1 MIKIFNATDTDFK
14 TAGNIIINPL
24 YCHEIKKKSLNG
36 WYIEVEIPIKYKEY
50 IEADKLC
57 VVKTKSKLKPQAFR
71 INDSITYTNRKIK
84 FTAEHVM
91 FDSRRYVLLD
101 VRPTNLN
108 GQNGLK
114 YVNERT
120 DKTSPFSIDSNVEN
134 VSTAYFIR
142 KTLLE
147 SWQVFEERW
156 GGVFEADNWDISFK
170 QSIGKDNG
178 ETIVYGKNMQG
189 FEIFEDWSNV
199 CTKILPVGYD
209 GLLLPEIY
217 LESETQYEISYTK
230 IVDFQTDLEAEEQTE
245 TNLLLEL
252 RNNAIKY
259 LEENCVPKV
268 SYTVNSNVNN
278 DLEIGDTIKVLHPF
292 VNIFTEVL
300 EYEYDLIS
308 EKVKSL
314 TFGNYTRDVKTKF
327 NNIKNTIETIK
338 QTVSKQEI
346 TIKEQTNLINSL
358 NKNGYVYIDDNEIL
372 ILDKLPKEQAKN
384 VWRFG
389 LGGIGFSSKGYE
401 GPFETAITMDGQ
413 INAKFITTG
422 TMAVARIEGLANFIT
437 ETSSSITKIEL
448 EQGRITSK
456 VSSVEQ
462 SVENITKIEGTAEG
476 KNIYIDDASAEPLI
490 DIMLEGESRQIMRSG
505 KNYFDASQ
513 IPSSTN
519 IVVSDNGKTITMPIA
534 TSGVGYTFT
543 TKKLSELCPKLKV
556 GDIATLRFSRNL
568 GNTYNNF
575 IYLNKVS
582 SVWGMNASKTITQ
595 EMLDSHVAL
604 YANRYVDGET
614 GQCILTDFSIMLSSE
629 TDTSWEPYGASHSP
643 DYRSE
648 IENLEGENICPSL
661 NTTRTINGVTFTKNK
676 DGSITM
682 NGTATAEVSYPINVN
697 TTTNTRTVLLKANSK
712 YRMLSSYE
720 SGKYTT
726 QVFYLKNNVMTY
738 SSSLIETVEETKV
751 GMYIRVYKDAVL
763 ENITIY
769 PQITKGEE
777 YKPYVPYNS
786 LEFKDEGKN
795 LARVANGKE
804 KIEVRIPIIKVED
817 DTIKIN
823 GTCETKVSGESTI
836 KFSGNNIRLAN
847 YIHYMPLDED
857 DIILKPGEYKLK
869 IFNVT
874 GKISAQNQVRFG
886 VKYQK
891 KGESQVK
898 GFVFSD
904 GLASNNEYSFTLREE
919 SQIGI
924 VLNCTVQ
931 SSPITFTNVS
941 FKCVLYRAAETMPEF
956 EPYKQQTEYFPLSE
970 GQKLMEGSYLADDGI
985 HHVRK
990 QVVLTGTENWNL
1002 YLNKTKTFRLSI
1014 SPWSYSGVCTHYQGI
1029 ISSSF
1034 DVKTGIYLSS
1044 SAMVIISDPRFS
1056 TVEEFKTYLAEQYSA
1071 GTPVTF
1077 EYIMMT
1083 NNSKIVEKIVPYTED
1098 QKEAWEKLRHFTL
1111 FRGINNIT
1119 STANA
1124 KITYVRDN
1132 GLSDTYETKRN
1143 VKENHYTKSETD
1155 SQISQTADSIK
1166 ESVKEI
1172 NEQTQEKLA
1181 TLELANQSLEFST
1194 KRTGGNNLIRNSAMI
1209 NGNNFWL
1216 AHAKYPYQESDIPP
1230 DNPTEGTYWYC
1241 TANSGSYIENQMYVY
1256 NSGWKESELSR
1267 KSLLSAQNYF
1277 AYTTSNEYWANG
1289 KNANENTLS
1298 GRVIKLDG
1306 RQDYTVSH
1314 IFNITEPITLN
1325 QNENKMAISYFIKN
1339 SIVQGNVCVGL
1350 MFLNEADFTE
1360 VEKPYS
1366 LYEPGIILT
1375 PDDLKDLT
1383 KIEQIIEIPKKS
1395 DFIPVVVSNTAPTDT
1410 TKNWL
1415 DTTIYLVKKY
1425 NSQTSQ
1431 WEILDT
1437 KMSLYNESSREVWTY
1452 RYFYGFYYQTPII
1465 YDTAEIKSCY
1475 VALTFYPAFAVYTG
1489 NVEPTPYKG
1498 LYWNNKTTNLVK
1510 RAKYNDTTF
1519 AEWETLDIPSSLL
1532 PTGAS
1537 LGVEL
1542 FDYIVPIKGFVEIAD
1557 LKLEYNTMCT
1567 QWTQFPGEVYG
1578 KNYKMDEKGFWI
1590 QANQNTMFIDEDEI
1604 LATYEGINIFQI
1616 NKDLAYFYK
1625 IQATESIEIGN
1636 YFLKTQQINSKNMLL
1651 LY

>member
-134 VSTAYFIR
+134 VNTAYFIR

-252 RNNAIKY
+252 RNNASKY

-278 DLEIGDTIKVLHPF
+278 ELEIGDTIKVLHPF

-314 TFGNYTRDVKTKF
+314 TFGNYKRDVKTKF

-490 DIMLEGESRQIMRSG
+490 DIMLEGESQ
-505 KNYFDASQ
+505 Q
-513 IPSSTN
+513 
-519 IVVSDNGKTITMPIA
+519 
-534 TSGVGYTFT
+534 
-543 TKKLSELCPKLKV
+543 
-556 GDIATLRFSRNL
+556 
-568 GNTYNNF
+568 
-575 IYLNKVS
+575 
-582 SVWGMNASKTITQ
+582 
-595 EMLDSHVAL
+595 
-604 YANRYVDGET
+604 
-614 GQCILTDFSIMLSSE
+614 
-629 TDTSWEPYGASHSP
+629 GASPSP
-643 DYRSE
+643 DNLSK
-648 IENLEGENICPSL
+648 IENLEG
-661 NTTRTINGVTFTKNK
+661 KNK
-676 DGSITM
+676 VKEINWKQMPSIST
-682 NGTATAEVSYPINVN
+682 GATITNVN
-697 TTTNTRTVLLKANSK
+697 GYGTDYIDVDNTKQYIFSYLGTSGSRYIVYYDKDKNFLGYDTEIQINNFAKWNETGYVRLRVDCPQGSVTAFQLEEGTVAT
-712 YRMLSSYE
+712 
-720 SGKYTT
+720 G
-726 QVFYLKNNVMTY
+726 
-738 SSSLIETVEETKV
+738 
-751 GMYIRVYKDAVL
+751 
-763 ENITIY
+763 
-769 PQITKGEE
+769 
-777 YKPYVPYNS
+777 YVPYNS
-786 LEFKDEGKN
+786 LEIKDVGKN
-795 LARVANGKE
+795 LYAGNE
-804 KIEVRIPIIKVED
+804 I
-817 DTIKIN
+817 TIN
-823 GTCETKVSGESTI
+823 GTYSSNTSVNLGSRYLSEGTYTISLTNSLPNNCYIYLGASGSIATA
-836 KFSGNNIRLAN
+836 IRDKA
-847 YIHYMPLDED
+847 
-857 DIILKPGEYKLK
+857 
-869 IFNVT
+869 T
-874 GKISAQNQVRFG
+874 
-886 VKYQK
+886 
-891 KGESQVK
+891 
-898 GFVFSD
+898 
-904 GLASNNEYSFTLREE
+904 FTLTEE
-919 SQIGI
+919 QNVPTRLI
-924 VLNCTVQ
+924 VKAGKYSN
-931 SSPITFTNVS
+931 FTTKIMIEKGKV
-941 FKCVLYRAAETMPEF
+941 VTDY
-956 EPYKQQTEYFPLSE
+956 EPHQQQTEYFPLSE
-970 GQKLMEGSYLADDGI
+970 KQKLYKSSYLASNGI
-985 HHVRK
+985 HHKRK
-990 QVVLTGTENWNL
+990 QYIFTGNEAFVLGSRQFKNCACFYINNQNIINKQNNYITEEMCSHFVYDGLAYTEYRDVECITSNAHIPYRL
-1002 YLNKTKTFRLSI
+1002 IVFQILKTRLTSI
-1014 SPWSYSGVCTHYQGI
+1014 
-1029 ISSSF
+1029 
-1034 DVKTGIYLSS
+1034 DVAGFQAYLS
-1044 SAMVIISDPRFS
+1044 
-1056 TVEEFKTYLAEQYSA
+1056 EQYA
-1071 GTPVTF
+1071 NGTPV
-1077 EYIMMT
+1077 
-1083 NNSKIVEKIVPYTED
+1083 IVEYELAEEEIIPYTET

-1111 FRGINNIT
+1111 FKGINNIT

-1132 GLSDTYETKRN
+1132 GLSDTYATKRN
-1143 VKENHYTKSETD
+1143 VKENYYTKSETD

-1166 ESVKEI
+1166 ESVKAI

-1181 TLELANQSLEFST
+1181 TLELANQSLEFAT

-1209 NGNNFWL
+1209 NDNNFWL
-1216 AHAKYPYQESDIPP
+1216 AHAKYPYQESDTPP
-1230 DNPTEGTYWYC
+1230 DNPTEGAYWYC

-1256 NSGWKESELSR
+1256 NSGWQVSELSR

-1277 AYTTSNEYWANG
+1277 AYTNSSQYWANG
-1289 KNANENTLS
+1289 KNANENTVS

-1325 QNENKMAISYFIKN
+1325 QNENKIAISYFIKN
-1339 SIVQGNVCVGL
+1339 SIVQGNACVGL
-1350 MFLNEADFTE
+1350 MFLNEADFTYT
-1360 VEKPYS
+1360 EKPFS
-1366 LYEPGIILT
+1366 LYEPGIMLT

-1395 DFIPVVVSNTAPTDT
+1395 DFIPVVVSNTAPADT

-1415 DTTIYLVKKY
+1415 DTTIYLPKKY
-1425 NSQTSQ
+1425 NSQTSA

-1489 NVEPTPYKG
+1489 NTEPTPYKG

-1519 AEWETLDIPSSLL
+1519 VEWETLDIPSSLL

-1604 LATYEGINIFQI
+1604 LATYKGINIFQI

-1625 IQATESIEIGN
+1625 IQATESIEVGN

>member
-1 MIKIFNATDTDFK
+1 MKKFDTQYVDSNTYPIRLDTCLENLCSQVGLTLGNKNFPNNSYMLKGNPFTNKETRKTVLSNLVQLAGGFAEIDVEDGKLYVRNLDVSGEAVETIDGNNYDEFKPNNVFGPVNSVRIQMNSGVDGEETIKEAEGVTDENRCQITIADNYYLTSAEEREAVINGIFNA
-14 TAGNIIINPL
+14 
-24 YCHEIKKKSLNG
+24 LNG
-36 WYIEVEIPIKYKEY
+36 LTYLPIELSYYGYPWLKLGDKIKVKDKNDKEY
-50 IEADKLC
+50 I
-57 VVKTKSKLKPQAFR
+57 
-71 INDSITYTNRKIK
+71 TYVM
-84 FTAEHVM
+84 EH
-91 FDSRRYVLLD
+91 
-101 VRPTNLN
+101 T
-108 GQNGLK
+108 LK
-114 YVNERT
+114 YNGSYSGIIKAIALTKTQQAYKEVLSLKDWRRNTELAV
-120 DKTSPFSIDSNVEN
+120 DKINGKM
-134 VSTAYFIR
+134 TAVI
-142 KTLLE
+142 
-147 SWQVFEERW
+147 
-156 GGVFEADNWDISFK
+156 
-170 QSIGKDNG
+170 
-178 ETIVYGKNMQG
+178 
-189 FEIFEDWSNV
+189 
-199 CTKILPVGYD
+199 
-209 GLLLPEIY
+209 
-217 LESETQYEISYTK
+217 
-230 IVDFQTDLEAEEQTE
+230 EEQSE
-245 TNLLLEL
+245 Q
-252 RNNAIKY
+252 
-259 LEENCVPKV
+259 
-268 SYTVNSNVNN
+268 
-278 DLEIGDTIKVLHPF
+278 
-292 VNIFTEVL
+292 
-300 EYEYDLIS
+300 S
-308 EKVKSL
+308 EKL
-314 TFGNYTRDVKTKF
+314 TKVEQDV
-327 NNIKNTIETIK
+327 
-338 QTVSKQEI
+338 
-346 TIKEQTNLINSL
+346 
-358 NKNGYVYIDDNEIL
+358 NG
-372 ILDKLPKEQAKN
+372 
-384 VWRFG
+384 
-389 LGGIGFSSKGYE
+389 
-401 GPFETAITMDGQ
+401 
-413 INAKFITTG
+413 
-422 TMAVARIEGLANFIT
+422 
-437 ETSSSITKIEL
+437 
-448 EQGRITSK
+448 ITSK

-534 TSGVGYTFT
+534 TSGVGYTST

-556 GDIATLRFSRNL
+556 GDTATLRFNRNL
-568 GNTYNNF
+568 GTTKNMF
-575 IYLNKVS
+575 IYLNLVKLT
-582 SVWGMNASKTITQ
+582 WGINNPKAITQ
-595 EMLDSHVAL
+595 EMLDSNVAL
-604 YANRYVDGET
+604 YANRYNDGET

-629 TDTSWEPYGASHSP
+629 TDTSWEQYGASPSP
-643 DYRSE
+643 VYPSK

-682 NGTATAEVSYPINVN
+682 NGTATAKTTYPINVN

-726 QVFYLKNNVMTY
+726 QVFYLKNNAITY
-738 SSSLIETVEETKV
+738 TSSLIETVEETKA
-751 GMYIRVYKDAVL
+751 GMYIRVYKNAVL
-763 ENITIY
+763 ENVTIY

-786 LEFKDEGKN
+786 LGFLDIGEN
-795 LARVANGKE
+795 LIKAREYSATVNNVERSITNGLVKL
-804 KIEVRIPIIKVED
+804 
-817 DTIKIN
+817 N
-823 GTCETKVSGESTI
+823 GTLVEAAAGSNA
-836 KFSGNNIRLAN
+836 FSIIGNWTAN
-847 YIHYMPLDED
+847 YSAYDTSI
-857 DIILKPGEYKLK
+857 EYIKLK
-869 IFNVT
+869 AGTYTLSIHNVKGSCTEGSLALVAGNTNPKKTKAKIQLKNETSKTFTLEEESICRISVEYNVGCTFNNFEFNVMLNK
-874 GKISAQNQVRFG
+874 GSQAPYIP
-886 VKYQK
+886 YQ
-891 KGESQVK
+891 EQ
-898 GFVFSD
+898 
-904 GLASNNEYSFTLREE
+904 A
-919 SQIGI
+919 
-924 VLNCTVQ
+924 
-931 SSPITFTNVS
+931 
-941 FKCVLYRAAETMPEF
+941 
-956 EPYKQQTEYFPLSE
+956 EYFPLSK

-1002 YLNKTKTFRLSI
+1002 YLNQTKTFMLSI

-1029 ISSSF
+1029 ISSFF
-1034 DVKTGIYLSS
+1034 DVKAGIYLSS

-1077 EYIMMT
+1077 EYIMIT
-1083 NNSKIVEKIVPYTED
+1083 NNSKIVKKIVPYTDD

-1155 SQISQTADSIK
+1155 SQISQTADLIK
-1166 ESVKEI
+1166 ESVKSI

-1181 TLELANQSLEFST
+1181 TLELANQSLGFAT
-1194 KRTGGNNLIRNSAMI
+1194 KRTGGNNLVRNSAMI
-1209 NGNNFWL
+1209 NDNNFWL

-1230 DNPTEGTYWYC
+1230 DNPAEGTYWYC

-1277 AYTTSNEYWANG
+1277 AYTTSSEYWANG

-1325 QNENKMAISYFIKN
+1325 QNENELAISYFIKN

-1415 DTTIYLVKKY
+1415 DTTIYLPKKY

-1510 RAKYNDTTF
+1510 RAKYNNTTF
-1519 AEWETLDIPSSLL
+1519 VEWETLDIPSSLL
-1532 PTGAS
+1532 PTGTS

-1557 LKLEYNTMCT
+1557 LKLEYNTICT

-1604 LATYEGINIFQI
+1604 LATYKGINIFQI

>member
-230 IVDFQTDLEAEEQTE
+230 IIDFQTDLEAEEQTE

-252 RNNAIKY
+252 RNNASKY

-462 SVENITKIEGTAEG
+462 SVESITKIEGTAEG

-490 DIMLEGESRQIMRSG
+490 DIMLEGESQ
-505 KNYFDASQ
+505 Q
-513 IPSSTN
+513 
-519 IVVSDNGKTITMPIA
+519 
-534 TSGVGYTFT
+534 
-543 TKKLSELCPKLKV
+543 
-556 GDIATLRFSRNL
+556 
-568 GNTYNNF
+568 
-575 IYLNKVS
+575 
-582 SVWGMNASKTITQ
+582 
-595 EMLDSHVAL
+595 
-604 YANRYVDGET
+604 
-614 GQCILTDFSIMLSSE
+614 
-629 TDTSWEPYGASHSP
+629 GASPSP
-643 DYRSE
+643 DNLSK
-648 IENLEGENICPSL
+648 IENLEG
-661 NTTRTINGVTFTKNK
+661 KNK
-676 DGSITM
+676 VKEINWKQMPSIST
-682 NGTATAEVSYPINVN
+682 GATITNVN
-697 TTTNTRTVLLKANSK
+697 GYGTDYIDVDNTKQYIFSYLGTSGSRYIVYYDKDKNFLGYDTEIQINNFAKWNETGYVRLRVDCPQGSVTAFQLEEGTVAT
-712 YRMLSSYE
+712 
-720 SGKYTT
+720 G
-726 QVFYLKNNVMTY
+726 
-738 SSSLIETVEETKV
+738 
-751 GMYIRVYKDAVL
+751 
-763 ENITIY
+763 
-769 PQITKGEE
+769 
-777 YKPYVPYNS
+777 YVPYNS
-786 LEFKDEGKN
+786 LEIKDVGKN
-795 LARVANGKE
+795 LYAGNE
-804 KIEVRIPIIKVED
+804 I
-817 DTIKIN
+817 TIN
-823 GTCETKVSGESTI
+823 GTYSSNTSVNLGSRYLSEGTYTI
-836 KFSGNNIRLAN
+836 SLTNSLPNNSYIYLGANGSIATAIRNKA
-847 YIHYMPLDED
+847 
-857 DIILKPGEYKLK
+857 
-869 IFNVT
+869 T
-874 GKISAQNQVRFG
+874 
-886 VKYQK
+886 
-891 KGESQVK
+891 
-898 GFVFSD
+898 
-904 GLASNNEYSFTLREE
+904 FTLTEE
-919 SQIGI
+919 QNVPMRLVVKAGTYS
-924 VLNCTVQ
+924 N
-931 SSPITFTNVS
+931 FTTKIMIEKGMV
-941 FKCVLYRAAETMPEF
+941 VTDY
-956 EPYKQQTEYFPLSE
+956 EPHQQQTEYFPLSE
-970 GQKLMEGSYLADDGI
+970 GQKLYKNSYLVDDGI
-985 HHVRK
+985 HHSRK
-990 QVVLTGTENWNL
+990 QVVLDGTETGWYTLANQTGTNTSYFCIPKSDMKKASTLICDKFINRNVWNTDEEGIQSIIDNL
-1002 YLNKTKTFRLSI
+1002 IRLRINTSR
-1014 SPWSYSGVCTHYQGI
+1014 
-1029 ISSSF
+1029 
-1034 DVKTGIYLSS
+1034 
-1044 SAMVIISDPRFS
+1044 AS
-1056 TVEEFKTYLAEQYSA
+1056 TVAELKTWLSNNPIRVEYELAE
-1071 GTPVTF
+1071 
-1077 EYIMMT
+1077 E
-1083 NNSKIVEKIVPYTED
+1083 EIVPYTED

-1132 GLSDTYETKRN
+1132 GLNNTYETKRN
-1143 VKENHYTKSETD
+1143 VKENYYTKSETD

-1166 ESVKEI
+1166 ESVKAI

-1181 TLELANQSLEFST
+1181 TLELANQSLEFAT

-1209 NGNNFWL
+1209 NDNNFWL
-1216 AHAKYPYQESDIPP
+1216 AHAKYPYQESDTPP
-1230 DNPTEGTYWYC
+1230 DSPTEGAYWYC

-1256 NSGWKESELSR
+1256 NSGWQVSELSR

-1325 QNENKMAISYFIKN
+1325 QNENKMAISHFIKN

-1510 RAKYNDTTF
+1510 RAKYDGTTF
-1519 AEWETLDIPSSLL
+1519 VEWETLDIPSSLL

-1604 LATYEGINIFQI
+1604 LATYKGINIFQI

-1625 IQATESIEIGN
+1625 IQATESIEVGN

>member
-134 VSTAYFIR
+134 VNTAYFIR

-252 RNNAIKY
+252 RNNASKY

-338 QTVSKQEI
+338 QIVSKQEI

-422 TMAVARIEGLANFIT
+422 IMAVARIEGLANFIT

-462 SVENITKIEGTAEG
+462 SVESITKIEGTAEG

-490 DIMLEGESRQIMRSG
+490 DIMLEGESQ
-505 KNYFDASQ
+505 Q
-513 IPSSTN
+513 
-519 IVVSDNGKTITMPIA
+519 
-534 TSGVGYTFT
+534 
-543 TKKLSELCPKLKV
+543 
-556 GDIATLRFSRNL
+556 
-568 GNTYNNF
+568 
-575 IYLNKVS
+575 
-582 SVWGMNASKTITQ
+582 
-595 EMLDSHVAL
+595 
-604 YANRYVDGET
+604 
-614 GQCILTDFSIMLSSE
+614 
-629 TDTSWEPYGASHSP
+629 GASPSP
-643 DYRSE
+643 DNLSK
-648 IENLEGENICPSL
+648 IENLEG
-661 NTTRTINGVTFTKNK
+661 KNK
-676 DGSITM
+676 VKEINWKQMPSIST
-682 NGTATAEVSYPINVN
+682 GATITNVN
-697 TTTNTRTVLLKANSK
+697 GYGTDYIDVDNTKQYIFSYLGTSGSRYIVYYDKDKNFLGYDTEIQINNFAKWNETGYVRLRVDCPQGSVTAFQLEEGTVAT
-712 YRMLSSYE
+712 
-720 SGKYTT
+720 G
-726 QVFYLKNNVMTY
+726 
-738 SSSLIETVEETKV
+738 
-751 GMYIRVYKDAVL
+751 
-763 ENITIY
+763 
-769 PQITKGEE
+769 
-777 YKPYVPYNS
+777 YVPYNS
-786 LEFKDEGKN
+786 LEIKDVGKN
-795 LARVANGKE
+795 LYAGNE
-804 KIEVRIPIIKVED
+804 I
-817 DTIKIN
+817 TIN
-823 GTCETKVSGESTI
+823 GTYSSNTSVNLGSRYLSEGTYTI
-836 KFSGNNIRLAN
+836 SLTNSLPNNSYIYLGANGSIATAIRNKA
-847 YIHYMPLDED
+847 
-857 DIILKPGEYKLK
+857 
-869 IFNVT
+869 T
-874 GKISAQNQVRFG
+874 
-886 VKYQK
+886 
-891 KGESQVK
+891 
-898 GFVFSD
+898 
-904 GLASNNEYSFTLREE
+904 FTLTEE
-919 SQIGI
+919 QNVPMRLVVKAGTYS
-924 VLNCTVQ
+924 N
-931 SSPITFTNVS
+931 FTTKIMIEKGMV
-941 FKCVLYRAAETMPEF
+941 VTDY
-956 EPYKQQTEYFPLSE
+956 EPHQQQTEYFPLSE
-970 GQKLMEGSYLADDGI
+970 GQKLYKNSYLVDDGI
-985 HHVRK
+985 HHSRK
-990 QVVLTGTENWNL
+990 QVVLDGTETGWYTLANQTGTNTSYFCIPKSDMKKASTLICDKFINRNVWNTDEEGIQSIIDNL
-1002 YLNKTKTFRLSI
+1002 IRLRINTSR
-1014 SPWSYSGVCTHYQGI
+1014 
-1029 ISSSF
+1029 
-1034 DVKTGIYLSS
+1034 
-1044 SAMVIISDPRFS
+1044 AS
-1056 TVEEFKTYLAEQYSA
+1056 TVAELKTWLSNNPIRVEYELAE
-1071 GTPVTF
+1071 
-1077 EYIMMT
+1077 E
-1083 NNSKIVEKIVPYTED
+1083 EIVPYTED

-1132 GLSDTYETKRN
+1132 GLNNTYETKRN

-1166 ESVKEI
+1166 ESVKAI

-1181 TLELANQSLEFST
+1181 TLELANQSLEFAT
-1194 KRTGGNNLIRNSAMI
+1194 KRVGGNNLIRNSAMI
-1209 NGNNFWL
+1209 NDNNFWL
-1216 AHAKYPYQESDIPP
+1216 AHAKYPYQESDTPP
-1230 DNPTEGTYWYC
+1230 DSPTEGAYWYC

-1256 NSGWKESELSR
+1256 NSGWQVSELSR

-1325 QNENKMAISYFIKN
+1325 QNENKMAISHFIKN

-1519 AEWETLDIPSSLL
+1519 VEWETLDIPSSLL

-1604 LATYEGINIFQI
+1604 LATYKGINIFQI

-1625 IQATESIEIGN
+1625 IQATESIEVGN

>member
-1 MIKIFNATDTDFK
+1 MKKFDTQYVDSNTYPIRLDTCLENLCSQVGLTLGNKNFPNNSYMLKGNPFTNKETRKTVLSNLVQLAGGFAEIDVEDGKLYVRNLDVSGEAVETIDGNNYDEFKPNNVFGPVNSVRIQMNSGVDGEETIKEAEGVTDENRCQITIADNYYLTSAEEREAVINGIFNA
-14 TAGNIIINPL
+14 
-24 YCHEIKKKSLNG
+24 LNG
-36 WYIEVEIPIKYKEY
+36 LTYLPIELSYYGYPWLKLGDKIKVKDKNDKEY
-50 IEADKLC
+50 I
-57 VVKTKSKLKPQAFR
+57 
-71 INDSITYTNRKIK
+71 TYVM
-84 FTAEHVM
+84 EH
-91 FDSRRYVLLD
+91 
-101 VRPTNLN
+101 T
-108 GQNGLK
+108 LK
-114 YVNERT
+114 YNGSYSGIIKAIALTKTQQAYKEVLSLKDWRRNTELAV
-120 DKTSPFSIDSNVEN
+120 DKINGKM
-134 VSTAYFIR
+134 TAVI
-142 KTLLE
+142 
-147 SWQVFEERW
+147 
-156 GGVFEADNWDISFK
+156 
-170 QSIGKDNG
+170 
-178 ETIVYGKNMQG
+178 
-189 FEIFEDWSNV
+189 
-199 CTKILPVGYD
+199 
-209 GLLLPEIY
+209 
-217 LESETQYEISYTK
+217 
-230 IVDFQTDLEAEEQTE
+230 EEQSE
-245 TNLLLEL
+245 Q
-252 RNNAIKY
+252 
-259 LEENCVPKV
+259 
-268 SYTVNSNVNN
+268 
-278 DLEIGDTIKVLHPF
+278 
-292 VNIFTEVL
+292 
-300 EYEYDLIS
+300 S
-308 EKVKSL
+308 EKL
-314 TFGNYTRDVKTKF
+314 TKVEQDV
-327 NNIKNTIETIK
+327 
-338 QTVSKQEI
+338 
-346 TIKEQTNLINSL
+346 
-358 NKNGYVYIDDNEIL
+358 NG
-372 ILDKLPKEQAKN
+372 
-384 VWRFG
+384 
-389 LGGIGFSSKGYE
+389 
-401 GPFETAITMDGQ
+401 
-413 INAKFITTG
+413 
-422 TMAVARIEGLANFIT
+422 
-437 ETSSSITKIEL
+437 
-448 EQGRITSK
+448 ITSK

-490 DIMLEGESRQIMRSG
+490 DIMLEGESQ
-505 KNYFDASQ
+505 Q
-513 IPSSTN
+513 
-519 IVVSDNGKTITMPIA
+519 
-534 TSGVGYTFT
+534 
-543 TKKLSELCPKLKV
+543 
-556 GDIATLRFSRNL
+556 
-568 GNTYNNF
+568 
-575 IYLNKVS
+575 
-582 SVWGMNASKTITQ
+582 
-595 EMLDSHVAL
+595 
-604 YANRYVDGET
+604 
-614 GQCILTDFSIMLSSE
+614 
-629 TDTSWEPYGASHSP
+629 GASPSP
-643 DYRSE
+643 DNLSE

-682 NGTATAEVSYPINVN
+682 NGTATAETTYPINVN

-726 QVFYLKNNVMTY
+726 QVFYLKNNATTY
-738 SSSLIETVEETKV
+738 SSSLIETVEETKA

-763 ENITIY
+763 DNVTIY

-786 LEFKDEGKN
+786 LEFKDVGSNVLELSKGTVT
-795 LARVANGKE
+795 LNGVTLTSDGE
-804 KIEVRIPIIKVED
+804 
-817 DTIKIN
+817 TITIN
-823 GTCETKVSGESTI
+823 GTVSGNYPAVKLTNGLKAATSLETLV
-836 KFSGNNIRLAN
+836 NN
-847 YIHYMPLDED
+847 YISERVAQLED
-857 DIILKPGEYKLK
+857 IKDCTIQSIISGGSSTFTPYIGSYNKTVRELWYGIGTPAKTIQTSSTSLIAIYLGGKGSTYNNYKIK
-869 IFNVT
+869 
-874 GKISAQNQVRFG
+874 
-886 VKYQK
+886 
-891 KGESQVK
+891 
-898 GFVFSD
+898 
-904 GLASNNEYSFTLREE
+904 
-919 SQIGI
+919 IGI
-924 VLNCTVQ
+924 NKGTVA
-931 SSPITFTNVS
+931 
-941 FKCVLYRAAETMPEF
+941 KAY
-956 EPYKQQTEYFPLSE
+956 EPYKQQTECFPLSE
-970 GQKLMEGSYLADDGI
+970 GQKLMEGSYLADDGT
-985 HHVRK
+985 HHKRK
-990 QVVLTGTENWNL
+990 QVVLDGTETGWYTLANQTGTN
-1002 YLNKTKTFRLSI
+1002 T
-1014 SPWSYSGVCTHYQGI
+1014 SYFCI
-1029 ISSSF
+1029 P
-1034 DVKTGIYLSS
+1034 
-1044 SAMVIISDPRFS
+1044 ISDMKKASTLICDKFINRAVWNTDEEGIQSIIDNYIRLRINTSRAS
-1056 TVEEFKTYLAEQYSA
+1056 TVAELKTWLSNNPITVEYELAE
-1071 GTPVTF
+1071 
-1077 EYIMMT
+1077 E
-1083 NNSKIVEKIVPYTED
+1083 EIVPYTET
-1098 QKEAWEKLRHFTL
+1098 QQEAWEKLRHFTL

-1166 ESVKEI
+1166 ESVKAI

-1181 TLELANQSLEFST
+1181 TLELANQSLEFAT

-1209 NGNNFWL
+1209 NDNNFWL
-1216 AHAKYPYQESDIPP
+1216 AHAKYPYQESDTPP
-1230 DNPTEGTYWYC
+1230 DNPTEGAYWYC

-1256 NSGWKESELSR
+1256 NSSGWQVSELSR

-1289 KNANENTLS
+1289 RNANENTLS

-1519 AEWETLDIPSSLL
+1519 VEWETLDIPSSLL

-1604 LATYEGINIFQI
+1604 LATYKGINIFQI

>member
-1 MIKIFNATDTDFK
+1 MYDNTVSARTYLSYIAEQAGGIAVIGRDGKLYIKTIGESSVTLPLKLFK
-14 TAGNIIINPL
+14 TFKWGEKFKITRVRYDDGTQLFEKGDTTGNTVYISQDNMYIVDQDQINNIYNTLKGLEFYSFEGESIIDPALDTGDI
-24 YCHEIKKKSLNG
+24 
-36 WYIEVEIPIKYKEY
+36 
-50 IEADKLC
+50 
-57 VVKTKSKLKPQAFR
+57 VV
-71 INDSITYTNRKIK
+71 
-84 FTAEHVM
+84 
-91 FDSRRYVLLD
+91 
-101 VRPTNLN
+101 
-108 GQNGLK
+108 
-114 YVNERT
+114 
-120 DKTSPFSIDSNVEN
+120 ID
-134 VSTAYFIR
+134 
-142 KTLLE
+142 
-147 SWQVFEERW
+147 
-156 GGVFEADNWDISFK
+156 
-170 QSIGKDNG
+170 
-178 ETIVYGKNMQG
+178 GKNVIYQGSMQFSG
-189 FEIFEDWSNV
+189 RWIANIESKIQCKAKEETTTRTPSQRTINRRVESNINQIDG
-199 CTKILPVGYD
+199 KITQLT
-209 GLLLPEIY
+209 E
-217 LESETQYEISYTK
+217 ET
-230 IVDFQTDLEAEEQTE
+230 TE
-245 TNLLLEL
+245 
-252 RNNAIKY
+252 
-259 LEENCVPKV
+259 
-268 SYTVNSNVNN
+268 
-278 DLEIGDTIKVLHPF
+278 
-292 VNIFTEVL
+292 
-300 EYEYDLIS
+300 
-308 EKVKSL
+308 
-314 TFGNYTRDVKTKF
+314 
-327 NNIKNTIETIK
+327 NTQK
-338 QTVSKQEI
+338 
-346 TIKEQTNLINSL
+346 
-358 NKNGYVYIDDNEIL
+358 
-372 ILDKLPKEQAKN
+372 
-384 VWRFG
+384 
-389 LGGIGFSSKGYE
+389 
-401 GPFETAITMDGQ
+401 
-413 INAKFITTG
+413 
-422 TMAVARIEGLANFIT
+422 
-437 ETSSSITKIEL
+437 ITKV
-448 EQGRITSK
+448 EQDVNGITSK

-462 SVENITKIEGTAEG
+462 SVESITKIEGTAEG

-490 DIMLEGESRQIMRSG
+490 DIMLEGESQQETRSG
-505 KNYFDASQ
+505 KNHFDASQ

-534 TSGVGYTFT
+534 TSGVGYIST

-568 GNTYNNF
+568 SNTYNNF
-575 IYLNKVS
+575 IYLS
-582 SVWGMNASKTITQ
+582 GISLIWGMNASKTITQ
-595 EMLDSHVAL
+595 EMLDNYVAL
-604 YANRYVDGET
+604 YANRYDDGET

-629 TDTSWEPYGASHSP
+629 TDTSWEPYGASPSP
-643 DYRSE
+643 DYRSP
-648 IENLEGENICPSL
+648 IENIEGNIE
-661 NTTRTINGVTFTKNK
+661 I
-676 DGSITM
+676 
-682 NGTATAEVSYPINVN
+682 
-697 TTTNTRTVLLKANSK
+697 
-712 YRMLSSYE
+712 
-720 SGKYTT
+720 
-726 QVFYLKNNVMTY
+726 
-738 SSSLIETVEETKV
+738 
-751 GMYIRVYKDAVL
+751 
-763 ENITIY
+763 
-769 PQITKGEE
+769 
-777 YKPYVPYNS
+777 
-786 LEFKDEGKN
+786 KDEGKN
-795 LARVANGKE
+795 LYARNG
-804 KIEVRIPIIKVED
+804 I
-817 DTIKIN
+817 TIN
-823 GTCETKVSGESTI
+823 GTYSSNTSVNLGSRYLSEGTYTI
-836 KFSGNNIRLAN
+836 SLTNSLPNNCYIYLGAN
-847 YIHYMPLDED
+847 GSITYNIKD
-857 DIILKPGEYKLK
+857 KA
-869 IFNVT
+869 T
-874 GKISAQNQVRFG
+874 
-886 VKYQK
+886 
-891 KGESQVK
+891 
-898 GFVFSD
+898 
-904 GLASNNEYSFTLREE
+904 FTLTKEQNVPMRLVVKAGTY
-919 SQIGI
+919 S
-924 VLNCTVQ
+924 N
-931 SSPITFTNVS
+931 FTTKIMIEKGMV
-941 FKCVLYRAAETMPEF
+941 VTDY
-956 EPYKQQTEYFPLSE
+956 EPHQQQTEYFPLSE
-970 GQKLMEGSYLADDGI
+970 GQKLYKNSYLVDDGI
-985 HHVRK
+985 HHSRK
-990 QVVLTGTENWNL
+990 QVVLDGTETGWYTLANQTGTNTSYFCIPKSDMKKASTLICDKFINRNVWNTDEEGIQSIIDNL
-1002 YLNKTKTFRLSI
+1002 IRLRINTSR
-1014 SPWSYSGVCTHYQGI
+1014 
-1029 ISSSF
+1029 
-1034 DVKTGIYLSS
+1034 
-1044 SAMVIISDPRFS
+1044 AS
-1056 TVEEFKTYLAEQYSA
+1056 TVAELKTWLSNNPIRVEYELAE
-1071 GTPVTF
+1071 
-1077 EYIMMT
+1077 E
-1083 NNSKIVEKIVPYTED
+1083 EIVPYIED

-1143 VKENHYTKSETD
+1143 VKENHYTKIETD

-1166 ESVKEI
+1166 ESVKAI

-1181 TLELANQSLEFST
+1181 TLELANQSLEFAT

-1209 NGNNFWL
+1209 NNNNFWL
-1216 AHAKYPYQESDIPP
+1216 AHAKYPYQESDTPP
-1230 DNPTEGTYWYC
+1230 DNPTEGAYWYC

-1256 NSGWKESELSR
+1256 NSGWQVSELSR

-1425 NSQTSQ
+1425 NSQTSA

-1519 AEWETLDIPSSLL
+1519 VEWETLDIPSSLL

-1578 KNYKMDEKGFWI
+1578 KNYKMNEKGFWI

-1604 LATYEGINIFQI
+1604 LATYKGINIFQI

>member
-245 TNLLLEL
+245 INLLLEL
-252 RNNAIKY
+252 RNNASKY

-490 DIMLEGESRQIMRSG
+490 DIMLEGESQQVTRSG
-505 KNYFDASQ
+505 KNHFDSSQ

-519 IVVSDNGKTITMPIA
+519 IVVSDNGKTITMPIV
-534 TSGVGYTFT
+534 TSGVGYIST

-556 GDIATLRFSRNL
+556 GDIATLRFNRNL

-575 IYLNKVS
+575 IYLS
-582 SVWGMNASKTITQ
+582 EISLIWGINASKTITQ
-595 EMLDSHVAL
+595 EMLDNYVAL
-604 YANRYVDGET
+604 YANRYNDGET

-629 TDTSWEPYGASHSP
+629 TDTSWEPYGASPSP
-643 DYRSE
+643 DYRSP
-648 IENLEGENICPSL
+648 IENIEGNIE
-661 NTTRTINGVTFTKNK
+661 I
-676 DGSITM
+676 
-682 NGTATAEVSYPINVN
+682 
-697 TTTNTRTVLLKANSK
+697 
-712 YRMLSSYE
+712 
-720 SGKYTT
+720 
-726 QVFYLKNNVMTY
+726 
-738 SSSLIETVEETKV
+738 
-751 GMYIRVYKDAVL
+751 
-763 ENITIY
+763 
-769 PQITKGEE
+769 
-777 YKPYVPYNS
+777 
-786 LEFKDEGKN
+786 KDEGKN
-795 LARVANGKE
+795 LYAGNG
-804 KIEVRIPIIKVED
+804 I
-817 DTIKIN
+817 TIN
-823 GTCETKVSGESTI
+823 GTYSSNTSVNLGSRYLSEGTYTISLVNSLPNNCYIYLGANGSIAYAIKDEATFTLTKEQNVP
-836 KFSGNNIRLAN
+836 IRLIVKAGTYSN
-847 YIHYMPLDED
+847 FTT
-857 DIILKPGEYKLK
+857 K
-869 IFNVT
+869 IMIEKGMVVT
-874 GKISAQNQVRFG
+874 D
-886 VKYQK
+886 Y
-891 KGESQVK
+891 
-898 GFVFSD
+898 
-904 GLASNNEYSFTLREE
+904 
-919 SQIGI
+919 
-924 VLNCTVQ
+924 
-931 SSPITFTNVS
+931 
-941 FKCVLYRAAETMPEF
+941 
-956 EPYKQQTEYFPLSE
+956 EPYKSQTEYFPLSE
-970 GQKLMEGSYLADDGI
+970 GQKLYKNSYLVGDGI
-985 HHVRK
+985 HHSRK
-990 QVVLTGTENWNL
+990 QVVLDGTETGWSTLANQTGTNTSYFCIPKSDMKKASTLICDKFINRATWNTDEEAIQSIIDN
-1002 YLNKTKTFRLSI
+1002 YIRLRINTSR
-1014 SPWSYSGVCTHYQGI
+1014 
-1029 ISSSF
+1029 
-1034 DVKTGIYLSS
+1034 
-1044 SAMVIISDPRFS
+1044 AS
-1056 TVEEFKTYLAEQYSA
+1056 TVAELKTWLANNPIRVEYELAE
-1071 GTPVTF
+1071 
-1077 EYIMMT
+1077 E
-1083 NNSKIVEKIVPYTED
+1083 EIVPYTED

-1111 FRGINNIT
+1111 FKGINNIT

-1143 VKENHYTKSETD
+1143 VKENYYTKSETD

-1181 TLELANQSLEFST
+1181 TLELANQSLEFAT

-1209 NGNNFWL
+1209 NDNNFWL
-1216 AHAKYPYQESDIPP
+1216 AHAKYPYQESDTPP
-1230 DNPTEGTYWYC
+1230 DNPTEGAYWYC

-1256 NSGWKESELSR
+1256 NSGWQVSELSR

-1415 DTTIYLVKKY
+1415 DSTIYLPKKY

-1519 AEWETLDIPSSLL
+1519 VEWETLDIPSSLL

-1604 LATYEGINIFQI
+1604 LATYKGINIFQI

-1625 IQATESIEIGN
+1625 IQATESIEVGN

>member
-24 YCHEIKKKSLNG
+24 HCHEIKKKSLNG

-178 ETIVYGKNMQG
+178 ETIVYGKNMQR

-245 TNLLLEL
+245 TNLLVEL
-252 RNNAIKY
+252 RNNASKY
-259 LEENCVPKV
+259 LKENCVPKV

-278 DLEIGDTIKVLHPF
+278 ELEIGDTIKVLHPF

-346 TIKEQTNLINSL
+346 TIKKQTNLINSL

-490 DIMLEGESRQIMRSG
+490 DIMLEGESQQTTRSG
-505 KNYFDASQ
+505 KNHFDASQ

-519 IVVSDNGKTITMPIA
+519 IVVSDNGKTITMPIV
-534 TSGVGYTFT
+534 TSGVGYIST

-556 GDIATLRFSRNL
+556 GDIATLRFNRNL

-575 IYLNKVS
+575 IYLS
-582 SVWGMNASKTITQ
+582 GISLIWEMNASKKITQ
-595 EMLDSHVAL
+595 EMLDNYVAL
-604 YANRYVDGET
+604 YANRYNDGET

-629 TDTSWEPYGASHSP
+629 TDTSWEPYGASPSP
-643 DYRSE
+643 DYRSP
-648 IENLEGENICPSL
+648 IENIEGNIE
-661 NTTRTINGVTFTKNK
+661 I
-676 DGSITM
+676 
-682 NGTATAEVSYPINVN
+682 
-697 TTTNTRTVLLKANSK
+697 
-712 YRMLSSYE
+712 
-720 SGKYTT
+720 
-726 QVFYLKNNVMTY
+726 
-738 SSSLIETVEETKV
+738 
-751 GMYIRVYKDAVL
+751 
-763 ENITIY
+763 
-769 PQITKGEE
+769 
-777 YKPYVPYNS
+777 
-786 LEFKDEGKN
+786 KDEGKN
-795 LARVANGKE
+795 LYAGNG
-804 KIEVRIPIIKVED
+804 I
-817 DTIKIN
+817 TIN
-823 GTCETKVSGESTI
+823 GTYSSNTSVNLGSRYLSEGTYTI
-836 KFSGNNIRLAN
+836 SLVNSLPNNCYIYLGSHGSIAPAIRNKA
-847 YIHYMPLDED
+847 
-857 DIILKPGEYKLK
+857 
-869 IFNVT
+869 T
-874 GKISAQNQVRFG
+874 
-886 VKYQK
+886 
-891 KGESQVK
+891 
-898 GFVFSD
+898 
-904 GLASNNEYSFTLREE
+904 FTLTEE
-919 SQIGI
+919 QNVPMRLVVKAGTYS
-924 VLNCTVQ
+924 N
-931 SSPITFTNVS
+931 FTTKIMIEKGMV
-941 FKCVLYRAAETMPEF
+941 VTDY
-956 EPYKQQTEYFPLSE
+956 EPHQQQTEYFPLSE
-970 GQKLMEGSYLADDGI
+970 GQKLYKNSYLVDDGI
-985 HHVRK
+985 HHSRK
-990 QVVLTGTENWNL
+990 QVVLDGTETGWYTLANQTGTNTSYFCIPKSDMKKASTLICDKFINRNVWNTDEEGIQSIIDN
-1002 YLNKTKTFRLSI
+1002 YIRLRINTSR
-1014 SPWSYSGVCTHYQGI
+1014 
-1029 ISSSF
+1029 
-1034 DVKTGIYLSS
+1034 
-1044 SAMVIISDPRFS
+1044 AS
-1056 TVEEFKTYLAEQYSA
+1056 TVAELKTWLSNNPIRVEYELAE
-1071 GTPVTF
+1071 
-1077 EYIMMT
+1077 E
-1083 NNSKIVEKIVPYTED
+1083 EIVPYTED

-1143 VKENHYTKSETD
+1143 VKENYYTKSETD

-1181 TLELANQSLEFST
+1181 TLELANQSLEFAT
-1194 KRTGGNNLIRNSAMI
+1194 KRVGGNNLIRNSAMI
-1209 NGNNFWL
+1209 NDNNFWL
-1216 AHAKYPYQESDIPP
+1216 AHAKYPYIESSIPP
-1230 DNPTEGTYWYC
+1230 DPVDGMYWYC
-1241 TANSGSYIENQMYVY
+1241 TENNGAHQANQMYLY
-1256 NSGWKESELSR
+1256 TNNEWQESAIS
-1267 KSLLSAQNYF
+1267 KKALLSTQNYM
-1277 AYTTSNEYWANG
+1277 ANTTSNEYWADG
-1289 KNANENTLS
+1289 TSANESTLS
-1298 GRVIKLDG
+1298 GRVIKLNG
-1306 RQDYTVSH
+1306 KEDYTVSH
-1314 IFNITEPITLN
+1314 IYNITEPIILN
-1325 QNENKMAISYFIKN
+1325 KNEDKTAISYFVKN
-1339 SIVQGNVCVGL
+1339 NIIQGSVGIGL
-1350 MFLNEADFTE
+1350 MFLDFTDLTTI
-1360 VEKPYS
+1360 EKPYS
-1366 LYEPGIILT
+1366 IYEPGILLT

-1383 KIEQIIEIPKKS
+1383 KIESIINIPKKS

-1410 TKNWL
+1410 TKTWL
-1415 DTTIYLVKKY
+1415 DASIYLPKVY
-1425 NSQTSQ
+1425 NADTSQ
-1431 WEILDT
+1431 WELLDT
-1437 KMSLYNESSREVWTY
+1437 RMSLYNEETREIWTY
-1452 RYFYGFYYQTPII
+1452 RYFYGFYYQTPVN
-1465 YDTAEIKSCY
+1465 YDSLEIKSCY
-1475 VALTFYPAFAVYTG
+1475 VALTYYPAFAVYTG
-1489 NVEPTPYKG
+1489 NVEPTPHKG

-1510 RAKYNDTTF
+1510 RAKYNNTNF
-1519 AEWETLDIPSSLL
+1519 VEWETLDIPSSML
-1532 PTGAS
+1532 PSGAS
-1537 LGVEL
+1537 LGVPM
-1542 FDYIVPIKGFVEIAD
+1542 FDYIVPIKGFFEIAD
-1557 LKLEYNTMCT
+1557 LKLEYNAICT
-1567 QWTQFPGEVYG
+1567 KWTQFPGEVYS

-1590 QANQNTMFIDEDEI
+1590 QSQQNTMYIDEDEI
-1604 LATYEGINIFQI
+1604 LATYKGINIFQI

-1625 IQATESIEIGN
+1625 VKAKESVQIGD
-1636 YFLKTQQINSKNMLL
+1636 YFLKEQQINNKNMLL
-1651 LY
+1651 FY

>member
-1 MIKIFNATDTDFK
+1 MYDNTVSARTYLSYIAEQAGGIAVIGRDGKLYIKTIGESSVTLPLKLFK
-14 TAGNIIINPL
+14 TFKWGEKFKITRVRYDDGIQLFEKGDTTGNTVYISQDNMYIVDQDQINNIYNTLKGLEFYSFEGESIIDPALDTGDI
-24 YCHEIKKKSLNG
+24 
-36 WYIEVEIPIKYKEY
+36 
-50 IEADKLC
+50 
-57 VVKTKSKLKPQAFR
+57 VV
-71 INDSITYTNRKIK
+71 
-84 FTAEHVM
+84 
-91 FDSRRYVLLD
+91 
-101 VRPTNLN
+101 
-108 GQNGLK
+108 
-114 YVNERT
+114 
-120 DKTSPFSIDSNVEN
+120 ID
-134 VSTAYFIR
+134 
-142 KTLLE
+142 
-147 SWQVFEERW
+147 
-156 GGVFEADNWDISFK
+156 
-170 QSIGKDNG
+170 
-178 ETIVYGKNMQG
+178 GKNVIYQGSMQFSG
-189 FEIFEDWSNV
+189 RWIANIESKIQCKAKEETTTRTPSQRTINRRVESNINQIDG
-199 CTKILPVGYD
+199 KITQLT
-209 GLLLPEIY
+209 E
-217 LESETQYEISYTK
+217 ET
-230 IVDFQTDLEAEEQTE
+230 TE
-245 TNLLLEL
+245 
-252 RNNAIKY
+252 
-259 LEENCVPKV
+259 
-268 SYTVNSNVNN
+268 
-278 DLEIGDTIKVLHPF
+278 
-292 VNIFTEVL
+292 
-300 EYEYDLIS
+300 
-308 EKVKSL
+308 
-314 TFGNYTRDVKTKF
+314 
-327 NNIKNTIETIK
+327 NTQK
-338 QTVSKQEI
+338 
-346 TIKEQTNLINSL
+346 
-358 NKNGYVYIDDNEIL
+358 
-372 ILDKLPKEQAKN
+372 
-384 VWRFG
+384 
-389 LGGIGFSSKGYE
+389 
-401 GPFETAITMDGQ
+401 
-413 INAKFITTG
+413 
-422 TMAVARIEGLANFIT
+422 
-437 ETSSSITKIEL
+437 ITKV
-448 EQGRITSK
+448 EQDVNGITSK

-462 SVENITKIEGTAEG
+462 SVESITKIEGTAEG

-490 DIMLEGESRQIMRSG
+490 DIMLEGESQQATRSG
-505 KNYFDASQ
+505 KNLL
-513 IPSSTN
+513 
-519 IVVSDNGKTITMPIA
+519 DNTA
-534 TSGVGYTFT
+534 TTKISNGITFT
-543 TKKLSELCPKLKV
+543 VNSDGTVLVDGTNDTSANSSLVINRYDLSPGTYILNGCPS
-556 GDIATLRFSRNL
+556 GGAS
-568 GNTYNNF
+568 NTYRLA
-575 IYLNKVS
+575 I
-582 SVWGMNASKTITQ
+582 Q
-595 EMLDSHVAL
+595 
-604 YANRYVDGET
+604 ET
-614 GQCILTDFSIMLSSE
+614 GSYSVLGSIDIGNGSGEFTIDTTTSVQIAIFIQKGLTINNLLFKPMLRE
-629 TDTSWEPYGASHSP
+629 ATIADDTYEQYGASPST
-643 DYRSE
+643 DYLSK

-682 NGTATAEVSYPINVN
+682 NGTATAEVNYQINVN

-726 QVFYLKNNVMTY
+726 QVFYLKNNVTTY
-738 SSSLIETVEETKV
+738 SSSLIETVEETKA
-751 GMYIRVYKDAVL
+751 GMYIRVYKNAVL
-763 ENITIY
+763 ENVTIY

-786 LEFKDEGKN
+786 LGFLDIGEN
-795 LARVANGKE
+795 LIKAREYSATVNNVERSITNGLVKL
-804 KIEVRIPIIKVED
+804 
-817 DTIKIN
+817 N
-823 GTCETKVSGESTI
+823 GTMGEAAAGSNA
-836 KFSGNNIRLAN
+836 FSIIGNWTAN
-847 YIHYMPLDED
+847 YSAYDTSI
-857 DIILKPGEYKLK
+857 EYIKLK
-869 IFNVT
+869 AGTYTLSIHNVKGSCTEGSLALVAGNTNPKKTKAKIQLKNETSKTFTLEEESICRISVEYNVGCTFNNFEFNVMLNK
-874 GKISAQNQVRFG
+874 GSQAPYIP
-886 VKYQK
+886 YQ
-891 KGESQVK
+891 EQ
-898 GFVFSD
+898 
-904 GLASNNEYSFTLREE
+904 A
-919 SQIGI
+919 
-924 VLNCTVQ
+924 
-931 SSPITFTNVS
+931 
-941 FKCVLYRAAETMPEF
+941 
-956 EPYKQQTEYFPLSE
+956 EYFPLSE
-970 GQKLMEGSYLADDGI
+970 GQKLYKGSYLADDGT
-985 HHVRK
+985 HHKRK
-990 QVVLTGTENWNL
+990 QIVLDGSDNRAWYMDTQSETSTDYFYTRTVGITTENINSVICSHLKKGSRSRQGFWATTVFCITM
-1002 YLNKTKTFRLSI
+1002 NKTVI
-1014 SPWSYSGVCTHYQGI
+1014 GI
-1029 ISSSF
+1029 ISS
-1034 DVKTGIYLSS
+1034 DTKAQRITK
-1044 SAMVIISDPRFS
+1044 
-1056 TVEEFKTYLAEQYSA
+1056 FKTWLATQYA
-1071 GTPVTF
+1071 NGTPV
-1077 EYIMMT
+1077 
-1083 NNSKIVEKIVPYTED
+1083 IVEYEPAEEEIVPYTED

-1143 VKENHYTKSETD
+1143 VKENHYTKIETD

-1166 ESVKEI
+1166 ESVKAI

-1181 TLELANQSLEFST
+1181 TLELANQSLKFAT
-1194 KRTGGNNLIRNSAMI
+1194 KRVGGNNLIRNSAMI
-1209 NGNNFWL
+1209 NDNNFWL
-1216 AHAKYPYQESDIPP
+1216 AHAKYPYQESDTPL
-1230 DNPTEGTYWYC
+1230 DNPTEGAYWYC

-1256 NSGWKESELSR
+1256 NSSGWQVSELSR

-1415 DTTIYLVKKY
+1415 DTTIYLPKKY

-1519 AEWETLDIPSSLL
+1519 VEWEILDIPSSLL

-1604 LATYEGINIFQI
+1604 LATYKGINIFQI

>member
-1 MIKIFNATDTDFK
+1 MYDNTVSPRTYLSYIAEQAGGIAVIGRDGKLYIKTIGESSVTLPLKLFK
-14 TAGNIIINPL
+14 TFKWGEKFKITRVRYDDGIQLFEKGDTTGNTVYISQDNMYIVDQDQINNIYNTLKGLEFYSFEGESIIDPALDTGDI
-24 YCHEIKKKSLNG
+24 
-36 WYIEVEIPIKYKEY
+36 
-50 IEADKLC
+50 
-57 VVKTKSKLKPQAFR
+57 VV
-71 INDSITYTNRKIK
+71 
-84 FTAEHVM
+84 
-91 FDSRRYVLLD
+91 
-101 VRPTNLN
+101 
-108 GQNGLK
+108 
-114 YVNERT
+114 
-120 DKTSPFSIDSNVEN
+120 ID
-134 VSTAYFIR
+134 
-142 KTLLE
+142 
-147 SWQVFEERW
+147 
-156 GGVFEADNWDISFK
+156 
-170 QSIGKDNG
+170 
-178 ETIVYGKNMQG
+178 GKNVIYQGSMQFSG
-189 FEIFEDWSNV
+189 RWIANIESKIQCKAKEETTTRTPSQRTINRRVESNINQIDG
-199 CTKILPVGYD
+199 KITQLT
-209 GLLLPEIY
+209 E
-217 LESETQYEISYTK
+217 ET
-230 IVDFQTDLEAEEQTE
+230 TE
-245 TNLLLEL
+245 
-252 RNNAIKY
+252 
-259 LEENCVPKV
+259 
-268 SYTVNSNVNN
+268 
-278 DLEIGDTIKVLHPF
+278 
-292 VNIFTEVL
+292 
-300 EYEYDLIS
+300 
-308 EKVKSL
+308 
-314 TFGNYTRDVKTKF
+314 
-327 NNIKNTIETIK
+327 NTQK
-338 QTVSKQEI
+338 
-346 TIKEQTNLINSL
+346 
-358 NKNGYVYIDDNEIL
+358 
-372 ILDKLPKEQAKN
+372 
-384 VWRFG
+384 
-389 LGGIGFSSKGYE
+389 
-401 GPFETAITMDGQ
+401 
-413 INAKFITTG
+413 
-422 TMAVARIEGLANFIT
+422 
-437 ETSSSITKIEL
+437 ITKV
-448 EQGRITSK
+448 EQDVNGITSK

-462 SVENITKIEGTAEG
+462 SVESITKIEGTAEG

-490 DIMLEGESRQIMRSG
+490 DIMLEGESQQATRSG
-505 KNYFDASQ
+505 KNLL
-513 IPSSTN
+513 
-519 IVVSDNGKTITMPIA
+519 DNTA
-534 TSGVGYTFT
+534 TTKISNGITFT
-543 TKKLSELCPKLKV
+543 VNSDGTVLVDGTNDTSANSSLVINRYDLSPGTYILNGCPS
-556 GDIATLRFSRNL
+556 GGAS
-568 GNTYNNF
+568 NTYRLA
-575 IYLNKVS
+575 I
-582 SVWGMNASKTITQ
+582 Q
-595 EMLDSHVAL
+595 
-604 YANRYVDGET
+604 ET
-614 GQCILTDFSIMLSSE
+614 GSYSILGSIDIGNGSREFTIDTTTSVQIAIFIQKGLTINNLLFKPMLRE
-629 TDTSWEPYGASHSP
+629 ATIADDTYEQYGASPSP
-643 DYRSE
+643 DYRSK

-682 NGTATAEVSYPINVN
+682 NGTATAKTTYPINVN
-697 TTTNTRTVLLKANSK
+697 TTTTTRTVLLKANSK

-751 GMYIRVYKDAVL
+751 GMYITVYKDAVL
-763 ENITIY
+763 ENVTIY

-786 LEFKDEGKN
+786 LGFLDIGEN
-795 LARVANGKE
+795 LIKAREYSATVNNVERSITNGLVKL
-804 KIEVRIPIIKVED
+804 
-817 DTIKIN
+817 N
-823 GTCETKVSGESTI
+823 GTMGEAAAGSNA
-836 KFSGNNIRLAN
+836 FSIIGNWTAN
-847 YIHYMPLDED
+847 YSAYDTSI
-857 DIILKPGEYKLK
+857 EYIKLK
-869 IFNVT
+869 AGTYTLSIHNVKGSCTEGSLALVAGNTNPKKTKAKIQLKNETSKTFTLEEESICRISVEYNVGCTFNNFEFNVMLNK
-874 GKISAQNQVRFG
+874 GSQAPYIP
-886 VKYQK
+886 YQ
-891 KGESQVK
+891 EQ
-898 GFVFSD
+898 
-904 GLASNNEYSFTLREE
+904 A
-919 SQIGI
+919 
-924 VLNCTVQ
+924 
-931 SSPITFTNVS
+931 
-941 FKCVLYRAAETMPEF
+941 
-956 EPYKQQTEYFPLSE
+956 EYFPLSE
-970 GQKLMEGSYLADDGI
+970 GQKLYKGSYLADDGT
-985 HHVRK
+985 HHKRK
-990 QVVLTGTENWNL
+990 QIVLDGSDNRAWYMDTQSETSTDYFYTRTVGITTENINSVICSHLKKGSRSRQGFWATTVFCITM
-1002 YLNKTKTFRLSI
+1002 NKTVI
-1014 SPWSYSGVCTHYQGI
+1014 GI
-1029 ISSSF
+1029 ISS
-1034 DVKTGIYLSS
+1034 DTKAQRITK
-1044 SAMVIISDPRFS
+1044 
-1056 TVEEFKTYLAEQYSA
+1056 FKTWLATQYA
-1071 GTPVTF
+1071 NGTPV
-1077 EYIMMT
+1077 
-1083 NNSKIVEKIVPYTED
+1083 IVEYEPAEEEIVPYTED

-1166 ESVKEI
+1166 ESVKAI

-1181 TLELANQSLEFST
+1181 TLELANQSLEFAT
-1194 KRTGGNNLIRNSAMI
+1194 KKTGGNNLVRNSAMI
-1209 NGNNFWL
+1209 NDNNFWL
-1216 AHAKYPYQESDIPP
+1216 AHAKYPYQESDTPP
-1230 DNPTEGTYWYC
+1230 DNPTEGAYWYC

-1256 NSGWKESELSR
+1256 NSSGWQVSELSR

-1289 KNANENTLS
+1289 RNANENTLS

-1425 NSQTSQ
+1425 NSQTSA

-1519 AEWETLDIPSSLL
+1519 VEWETLDIPSSLL

-1604 LATYEGINIFQI
+1604 LATYKGINIFQI

>member
-1 MIKIFNATDTDFK
+1 MYDNTVSARTYLSYIAEQAGGIAVIGRDGKLYIKTIGESSVTLPLKLFK
-14 TAGNIIINPL
+14 TFKWGEKFKITRVRYDDGIQLFEKGDTTGNTVYISQDNMYIVDQDQINNIYNTLKGLEFYSFEGESIIDPALDTGDI
-24 YCHEIKKKSLNG
+24 
-36 WYIEVEIPIKYKEY
+36 
-50 IEADKLC
+50 
-57 VVKTKSKLKPQAFR
+57 VV
-71 INDSITYTNRKIK
+71 
-84 FTAEHVM
+84 
-91 FDSRRYVLLD
+91 
-101 VRPTNLN
+101 
-108 GQNGLK
+108 
-114 YVNERT
+114 
-120 DKTSPFSIDSNVEN
+120 ID
-134 VSTAYFIR
+134 
-142 KTLLE
+142 
-147 SWQVFEERW
+147 
-156 GGVFEADNWDISFK
+156 
-170 QSIGKDNG
+170 
-178 ETIVYGKNMQG
+178 GKNVIYQGSMQFSG
-189 FEIFEDWSNV
+189 RWIANIESKIQCKAKEETTTRTPSQRTINRRVESNINQIDG
-199 CTKILPVGYD
+199 KITQLT
-209 GLLLPEIY
+209 E
-217 LESETQYEISYTK
+217 ET
-230 IVDFQTDLEAEEQTE
+230 TE
-245 TNLLLEL
+245 
-252 RNNAIKY
+252 
-259 LEENCVPKV
+259 
-268 SYTVNSNVNN
+268 
-278 DLEIGDTIKVLHPF
+278 
-292 VNIFTEVL
+292 
-300 EYEYDLIS
+300 
-308 EKVKSL
+308 
-314 TFGNYTRDVKTKF
+314 
-327 NNIKNTIETIK
+327 NTQK
-338 QTVSKQEI
+338 
-346 TIKEQTNLINSL
+346 
-358 NKNGYVYIDDNEIL
+358 
-372 ILDKLPKEQAKN
+372 
-384 VWRFG
+384 
-389 LGGIGFSSKGYE
+389 
-401 GPFETAITMDGQ
+401 
-413 INAKFITTG
+413 
-422 TMAVARIEGLANFIT
+422 
-437 ETSSSITKIEL
+437 ITKV
-448 EQGRITSK
+448 EQDVNGITSK

-490 DIMLEGESRQIMRSG
+490 DIMLEGESHQVTRSG
-505 KNYFDASQ
+505 KNHFDASQ

-534 TSGVGYTFT
+534 TSGVGYIST

-575 IYLNKVS
+575 IYLS
-582 SVWGMNASKTITQ
+582 GISLIWGMNASKTITQ
-595 EMLDSHVAL
+595 EMLDNYVAL
-604 YANRYVDGET
+604 YANRYNDGET

-629 TDTSWEPYGASHSP
+629 TDTSWEQYGASPSP
-643 DYRSE
+643 DYRSK

-682 NGTATAEVSYPINVN
+682 NGTATAEITYQINVN

-720 SGKYTT
+720 SGKYIT
-726 QVFYLKNNVMTY
+726 QVFYLKNNVTTY
-738 SSSLIETVEETKV
+738 SSSLIETVEETKA

-763 ENITIY
+763 ENVTIY

-786 LEFKDEGKN
+786 LGFLDIGEN
-795 LARVANGKE
+795 LIKAREYSATVNNVERSITNGLVKL
-804 KIEVRIPIIKVED
+804 
-817 DTIKIN
+817 N
-823 GTCETKVSGESTI
+823 GTMGEAPAGSNA
-836 KFSGNNIRLAN
+836 FSIIGNWTAN
-847 YIHYMPLDED
+847 YSAYDTSI
-857 DIILKPGEYKLK
+857 EYIKLK
-869 IFNVT
+869 AGTYTLSIHNVKGSCTEGSLALVAGNTNPKKTKAKIQFKNETSKTFTLEEESICRISVEYNVGCTFNNFEFNVMLNK
-874 GKISAQNQVRFG
+874 GSQAPYIP
-886 VKYQK
+886 YQ
-891 KGESQVK
+891 EQ
-898 GFVFSD
+898 
-904 GLASNNEYSFTLREE
+904 A
-919 SQIGI
+919 
-924 VLNCTVQ
+924 
-931 SSPITFTNVS
+931 
-941 FKCVLYRAAETMPEF
+941 
-956 EPYKQQTEYFPLSE
+956 EYFPLSE
-970 GQKLMEGSYLADDGI
+970 GQKLMKGSYLADDGI
-985 HHVRK
+985 HHKRN
-990 QVVLTGTENWNL
+990 QVVLDGSDDEGWTLLNPDKNTYKLSNFINGNGNDNSFNYPILSNYFKSDTQANVFEGVKNTIQALGGNVNGL
-1002 YLNKTKTFRLSI
+1002 YISFGKDSDINRVSLLRTFLKAK
-1014 SPWSYSGVCTHYQGI
+1014 Y
-1029 ISSSF
+1029 
-1034 DVKTGIYLSS
+1034 D
-1044 SAMVIISDPRFS
+1044 
-1056 TVEEFKTYLAEQYSA
+1056 A
-1071 GTPVTF
+1071 GTPV
-1077 EYIMMT
+1077 
-1083 NNSKIVEKIVPYTED
+1083 IVEYELAEEEIVPYTED

-1111 FRGINNIT
+1111 FKGINNIT

-1143 VKENHYTKSETD
+1143 VKENYYTKSETD

-1181 TLELANQSLEFST
+1181 TLELANQSLEFAT

-1230 DNPTEGTYWYC
+1230 DNPAEGTYWYC

-1325 QNENKMAISYFIKN
+1325 QNENKMAISHFIKN

-1415 DTTIYLVKKY
+1415 DTTIYLPKKY

-1519 AEWETLDIPSSLL
+1519 VEWETLDIPSSLL

-1604 LATYEGINIFQI
+1604 LATYKGINIFQI

>member
-1 MIKIFNATDTDFK
+1 MYDNTVSARTYLSYIAEQAGGIAVIGRDGKLYIKTIGESSVTLPLKLFK
-14 TAGNIIINPL
+14 TFKWGEKFKITRVRYDDGIQLFEKGDTTGNTVYISQDNMYIVDQDQINNIYNTLKGLEFYSFEGESIIDPALDTGDI
-24 YCHEIKKKSLNG
+24 
-36 WYIEVEIPIKYKEY
+36 
-50 IEADKLC
+50 
-57 VVKTKSKLKPQAFR
+57 VV
-71 INDSITYTNRKIK
+71 
-84 FTAEHVM
+84 
-91 FDSRRYVLLD
+91 
-101 VRPTNLN
+101 
-108 GQNGLK
+108 
-114 YVNERT
+114 
-120 DKTSPFSIDSNVEN
+120 ID
-134 VSTAYFIR
+134 
-142 KTLLE
+142 
-147 SWQVFEERW
+147 
-156 GGVFEADNWDISFK
+156 
-170 QSIGKDNG
+170 
-178 ETIVYGKNMQG
+178 GKNVIYQGSMQFSG
-189 FEIFEDWSNV
+189 RWIANIESKIQCKAKEETTTRTPSQRTINRRVESNINQIDG
-199 CTKILPVGYD
+199 KITQLT
-209 GLLLPEIY
+209 E
-217 LESETQYEISYTK
+217 ET
-230 IVDFQTDLEAEEQTE
+230 TE
-245 TNLLLEL
+245 
-252 RNNAIKY
+252 
-259 LEENCVPKV
+259 
-268 SYTVNSNVNN
+268 
-278 DLEIGDTIKVLHPF
+278 
-292 VNIFTEVL
+292 
-300 EYEYDLIS
+300 
-308 EKVKSL
+308 
-314 TFGNYTRDVKTKF
+314 
-327 NNIKNTIETIK
+327 NTQK
-338 QTVSKQEI
+338 
-346 TIKEQTNLINSL
+346 
-358 NKNGYVYIDDNEIL
+358 
-372 ILDKLPKEQAKN
+372 
-384 VWRFG
+384 
-389 LGGIGFSSKGYE
+389 
-401 GPFETAITMDGQ
+401 
-413 INAKFITTG
+413 
-422 TMAVARIEGLANFIT
+422 
-437 ETSSSITKIEL
+437 ITKV
-448 EQGRITSK
+448 EQDVNGITSK

-490 DIMLEGESRQIMRSG
+490 DIILEGESQQATRSG
-505 KNYFDASQ
+505 KNLL
-513 IPSSTN
+513 
-519 IVVSDNGKTITMPIA
+519 DNTA
-534 TSGVGYTFT
+534 TTKISNGITFT
-543 TKKLSELCPKLKV
+543 VNSDKTVNVNGTNDTSANSSLIINRYDLSPGTYILNGCPS
-556 GDIATLRFSRNL
+556 GGAS
-568 GNTYNNF
+568 NTYRLA
-575 IYLNKVS
+575 I
-582 SVWGMNASKTITQ
+582 Q
-595 EMLDSHVAL
+595 
-604 YANRYVDGET
+604 ET
-614 GQCILTDFSIMLSSE
+614 GSYSVLGSIDIGNGSGEFTIDTTTSVQIAIFIQKGLTINNLLFKPMLRE
-629 TDTSWEPYGASHSP
+629 ATIADDTYEQYGASPST
-643 DYRSE
+643 DYLSK

-682 NGTATAEVSYPINVN
+682 NGTATAEVNYPINVN

-726 QVFYLKNNVMTY
+726 QVFYLKNNATTY
-738 SSSLIETVEETKV
+738 TSSLIETVEETKA

-763 ENITIY
+763 ENVTIY

-786 LEFKDEGKN
+786 LGFLDIGEN
-795 LARVANGKE
+795 LIKAREYSATVNNVERSITNGLVKL
-804 KIEVRIPIIKVED
+804 
-817 DTIKIN
+817 N
-823 GTCETKVSGESTI
+823 GTMGEAAAGSNA
-836 KFSGNNIRLAN
+836 FSIIGNWTAN
-847 YIHYMPLDED
+847 YSAYDTSI
-857 DIILKPGEYKLK
+857 EYIKLK
-869 IFNVT
+869 AGTYTLSIHNVKGSCTEGSLALVAGNTNPKKTKAKIQLKNETSKTFILEEESICRISVEYNVGCTFNNFEFNVMLNK
-874 GKISAQNQVRFG
+874 GSQAPYIP
-886 VKYQK
+886 YQ
-891 KGESQVK
+891 EQ
-898 GFVFSD
+898 
-904 GLASNNEYSFTLREE
+904 A
-919 SQIGI
+919 
-924 VLNCTVQ
+924 
-931 SSPITFTNVS
+931 
-941 FKCVLYRAAETMPEF
+941 
-956 EPYKQQTEYFPLSE
+956 EYFPLSE
-970 GQKLMEGSYLADDGI
+970 GQKLYKGSYLADDGT
-985 HHVRK
+985 HHKRK
-990 QVVLTGTENWNL
+990 QIVLDGSDNRAWYMDTQSETSTDYFYTRTVGITTENINSVICSHLKKGSRSRQGFWATTVFCITM
-1002 YLNKTKTFRLSI
+1002 NKTVT
-1014 SPWSYSGVCTHYQGI
+1014 GI
-1029 ISSSF
+1029 ISS
-1034 DVKTGIYLSS
+1034 DTKAQRITK
-1044 SAMVIISDPRFS
+1044 
-1056 TVEEFKTYLAEQYSA
+1056 FKTWLATQYA
-1071 GTPVTF
+1071 NGTPV
-1077 EYIMMT
+1077 
-1083 NNSKIVEKIVPYTED
+1083 IVEYEPAEEEIVPYTET
-1098 QKEAWEKLRHFTL
+1098 QQEAWEKLRHFTL

-1166 ESVKEI
+1166 ESVKAI

-1181 TLELANQSLEFST
+1181 TLELANQSLEFAT

-1209 NGNNFWL
+1209 NDNNFWL
-1216 AHAKYPYQESDIPP
+1216 AHAKYPYQESDTPP
-1230 DNPTEGTYWYC
+1230 DNPTEGAYWYC

-1256 NSGWKESELSR
+1256 NSSGWQVSELSR

-1289 KNANENTLS
+1289 RNANENTLS

-1519 AEWETLDIPSSLL
+1519 VEWETLDIPSSLL

-1604 LATYEGINIFQI
+1604 LATYKGINIFQI

>member
-134 VSTAYFIR
+134 VNTAYFIR

-252 RNNAIKY
+252 RNNASKY

-278 DLEIGDTIKVLHPF
+278 ELEIGDTIKVLHPF

-490 DIMLEGESRQIMRSG
+490 DIMLEGESQ
-505 KNYFDASQ
+505 Q
-513 IPSSTN
+513 
-519 IVVSDNGKTITMPIA
+519 
-534 TSGVGYTFT
+534 
-543 TKKLSELCPKLKV
+543 
-556 GDIATLRFSRNL
+556 
-568 GNTYNNF
+568 
-575 IYLNKVS
+575 
-582 SVWGMNASKTITQ
+582 
-595 EMLDSHVAL
+595 
-604 YANRYVDGET
+604 
-614 GQCILTDFSIMLSSE
+614 
-629 TDTSWEPYGASHSP
+629 GASPSP
-643 DYRSE
+643 DNLSK
-648 IENLEGENICPSL
+648 IENLEGKNKVKEINWKQMPSI
-661 NTTRTINGVTFTKNK
+661 TTGATVTNINGY
-676 DGSITM
+676 
-682 NGTATAEVSYPINVN
+682 GTDYINVDN
-697 TTTNTRTVLLKANSK
+697 IKQYIFSYLGIAGSK
-712 YRMLSSYE
+712 YIVYYD
-720 SGKYTT
+720 KD
-726 QVFYLKNNVMTY
+726 KNFLGYNTN
-738 SSSLIETVEETKV
+738 LQINNFAKWNETRYVRLRVDCPQDSVTAFQLEEGTV
-751 GMYIRVYKDAVL
+751 A
-763 ENITIY
+763 T
-769 PQITKGEE
+769 
-777 YKPYVPYNS
+777 PYAPYNS
-786 LEFKDEGKN
+786 LEIKDIGKN
-795 LARVANGKE
+795 LYAGNE
-804 KIEVRIPIIKVED
+804 I
-817 DTIKIN
+817 TIN
-823 GTCETKVSGESTI
+823 GTYSSNTSVNLGSRYLSEGTYTI
-836 KFSGNNIRLAN
+836 SLTNSLPNNSYIYLGANGSIATAIRNKA
-847 YIHYMPLDED
+847 
-857 DIILKPGEYKLK
+857 
-869 IFNVT
+869 T
-874 GKISAQNQVRFG
+874 
-886 VKYQK
+886 
-891 KGESQVK
+891 
-898 GFVFSD
+898 
-904 GLASNNEYSFTLREE
+904 FTLTEE
-919 SQIGI
+919 QNVPMRLVVKAGTYS
-924 VLNCTVQ
+924 N
-931 SSPITFTNVS
+931 FTTKIMIEKGMV
-941 FKCVLYRAAETMPEF
+941 VTDY
-956 EPYKQQTEYFPLSE
+956 EPHQQQTEYFPLSE
-970 GQKLMEGSYLADDGI
+970 RQKLYKNSYLADDGI
-985 HHVRK
+985 HHKRK
-990 QVVLTGTENWNL
+990 QVVLDGTETGWYTLANQTGTNTSYFCIPKSDMKKASTLICDKFINRNVWKTDEEGIQSIIDNL
-1002 YLNKTKTFRLSI
+1002 IRLRINTSR
-1014 SPWSYSGVCTHYQGI
+1014 
-1029 ISSSF
+1029 
-1034 DVKTGIYLSS
+1034 
-1044 SAMVIISDPRFS
+1044 AS
-1056 TVEEFKTYLAEQYSA
+1056 TVAELKTWLSNNPIRVEYELAE
-1071 GTPVTF
+1071 
-1077 EYIMMT
+1077 ED
-1083 NNSKIVEKIVPYTED
+1083 IVPYTED

-1111 FRGINNIT
+1111 FKGINNIT

-1143 VKENHYTKSETD
+1143 VRENHYTKIETD
-1155 SQISQTADSIK
+1155 SQISQTAGSIK
-1166 ESVKEI
+1166 ESVKAI

-1181 TLELANQSLEFST
+1181 TLELANQSLEFAT
-1194 KRTGGNNLIRNSAMI
+1194 KKTGGNNLVRNSAMI
-1209 NGNNFWL
+1209 NDNNFWL
-1216 AHAKYPYQESDIPP
+1216 AHAKYPYQESDTPP
-1230 DNPTEGTYWYC
+1230 DNPTEGAYWYC

-1256 NSGWKESELSR
+1256 NSSGWQVSELSR

-1289 KNANENTLS
+1289 RNANENTLS

-1425 NSQTSQ
+1425 NSQTSA

-1519 AEWETLDIPSSLL
+1519 VEWETLDIPSSLL

-1604 LATYEGINIFQI
+1604 LATYKGINIFQI

>member
-24 YCHEIKKKSLNG
+24 HCHEIKKKSLNG

-252 RNNAIKY
+252 RNNASKY

-490 DIMLEGESRQIMRSG
+490 DIMLEGESQQGTRSG
-505 KNYFDASQ
+505 KNKFNINAVTSTSTLTNNGDGTLTTTTLYNQLSQ
-513 IPSSTN
+513 TL
-519 IVVSDNGKTITMPIA
+519 K
-534 TSGVGYTFT
+534 
-543 TKKLSELCPKLKV
+543 ELAPDLKV
-556 GDIATLRFSRNL
+556 GDSVKIVFKTN
-568 GNTYNNF
+568 GENY
-575 IYLNKVS
+575 IYLVTSKVLWS
-582 SVWGMNASKTITQ
+582 NGKARTIT
-595 EMLDSHVAL
+595 EDDLNGVIAF
-604 YANRYVDGET
+604 YGKNTT
-614 GQCILTDFSIMLSSE
+614 GTTYTISDVMILNATE
-629 TDTSWEPYGASHSP
+629 TDLNYEQYGASPSP
-643 DYRSE
+643 DYISK
-648 IENLEGENICPSL
+648 IENLEGKNKVKEINWKQVPSI
-661 NTTRTINGVTFTKNK
+661 TTGVTVTNINGY
-676 DGSITM
+676 
-682 NGTATAEVSYPINVN
+682 GTDHINVN
-697 TTTNTRTVLLKANSK
+697 NTKQYIFSYLGTSGSRYIVYYDKDKNFLGYDTKIQINNFAKWNETRYVRLRVDCPQNSVTAFQLEEGTVA
-712 YRMLSSYE
+712 
-720 SGKYTT
+720 T
-726 QVFYLKNNVMTY
+726 
-738 SSSLIETVEETKV
+738 
-751 GMYIRVYKDAVL
+751 D
-763 ENITIY
+763 
-769 PQITKGEE
+769 
-777 YKPYVPYNS
+777 YVPYNS
-786 LEFKDEGKN
+786 LEIKDVGKN
-795 LARVANGKE
+795 LYAGNE
-804 KIEVRIPIIKVED
+804 I
-817 DTIKIN
+817 TIN
-823 GTCETKVSGESTI
+823 GTYSSNTSVNLGSRYLSEGTYTI
-836 KFSGNNIRLAN
+836 SLTNSLPNNCYIYLGANGSIATAIRDKA
-847 YIHYMPLDED
+847 
-857 DIILKPGEYKLK
+857 
-869 IFNVT
+869 T
-874 GKISAQNQVRFG
+874 
-886 VKYQK
+886 
-891 KGESQVK
+891 
-898 GFVFSD
+898 
-904 GLASNNEYSFTLREE
+904 FTLTEE
-919 SQIGI
+919 QNVPTRLVVKAGTYS
-924 VLNCTVQ
+924 N
-931 SSPITFTNVS
+931 FTTKIMIEKGMV
-941 FKCVLYRAAETMPEF
+941 VTDY
-956 EPYKQQTEYFPLSE
+956 EPYKSQTEYFPLSE
-970 GQKLMEGSYLADDGI
+970 GQKLYKNSYLVGDGI
-985 HHVRK
+985 HHKRK
-990 QVVLTGTENWNL
+990 QVVLNGTETGWYTLANQTGTNTSYFAIAKSDMKKASILICDKFINRATWNTDEEAIQSIIDN
-1002 YLNKTKTFRLSI
+1002 YIRLRINTSR
-1014 SPWSYSGVCTHYQGI
+1014 
-1029 ISSSF
+1029 
-1034 DVKTGIYLSS
+1034 
-1044 SAMVIISDPRFS
+1044 AS
-1056 TVEEFKTYLAEQYSA
+1056 TVAELKTWLSNNPIRVEYELAE
-1071 GTPVTF
+1071 
-1077 EYIMMT
+1077 E
-1083 NNSKIVEKIVPYTED
+1083 EIVPYTED

-1111 FRGINNIT
+1111 FKGINNIT

-1143 VKENHYTKSETD
+1143 IRENHYTKSETD

-1181 TLELANQSLEFST
+1181 TLELANQRLEFTT
-1194 KRTGGNNLIRNSAMI
+1194 KRVGGNNLIRNSAMI
-1209 NGNNFWL
+1209 NDNNFWL
-1216 AHAKYPYQESDIPP
+1216 AHAKYPYQESDTPP
-1230 DNPTEGTYWYC
+1230 DNPTEGAYWYC

-1256 NSGWKESELSR
+1256 NSGWQVSELSR

-1325 QNENKMAISYFIKN
+1325 QNENKMAISHFIKN

-1415 DTTIYLVKKY
+1415 DTTIYLPKKY

-1519 AEWETLDIPSSLL
+1519 VEWETLDIPSSLL

-1604 LATYEGINIFQI
+1604 LATYKGINIFQI

-1625 IQATESIEIGN
+1625 IQATESIEVGN

>member
-1 MIKIFNATDTDFK
+1 MYDNTVSPRTYLSYIAEQAGGIAVIGRDGKLYIKTIGESSVTLPLKLFK
-14 TAGNIIINPL
+14 TFKWGEKFKITRVRYDDGIQLFEKGDTTGNTVYISQDNMYIVDQDQINNIYNTLKGLEFYSFEGESIIDPALDTGDI
-24 YCHEIKKKSLNG
+24 
-36 WYIEVEIPIKYKEY
+36 
-50 IEADKLC
+50 
-57 VVKTKSKLKPQAFR
+57 VV
-71 INDSITYTNRKIK
+71 
-84 FTAEHVM
+84 
-91 FDSRRYVLLD
+91 
-101 VRPTNLN
+101 
-108 GQNGLK
+108 
-114 YVNERT
+114 
-120 DKTSPFSIDSNVEN
+120 ID
-134 VSTAYFIR
+134 
-142 KTLLE
+142 
-147 SWQVFEERW
+147 
-156 GGVFEADNWDISFK
+156 
-170 QSIGKDNG
+170 
-178 ETIVYGKNMQG
+178 GKNVIYQGSMQFSG
-189 FEIFEDWSNV
+189 RWIANIESKIQCKAKEETTTRTPSQRTINRRVESNINQIDG
-199 CTKILPVGYD
+199 KITQLT
-209 GLLLPEIY
+209 E
-217 LESETQYEISYTK
+217 ET
-230 IVDFQTDLEAEEQTE
+230 TE
-245 TNLLLEL
+245 
-252 RNNAIKY
+252 
-259 LEENCVPKV
+259 
-268 SYTVNSNVNN
+268 
-278 DLEIGDTIKVLHPF
+278 
-292 VNIFTEVL
+292 
-300 EYEYDLIS
+300 
-308 EKVKSL
+308 
-314 TFGNYTRDVKTKF
+314 
-327 NNIKNTIETIK
+327 NTQK
-338 QTVSKQEI
+338 
-346 TIKEQTNLINSL
+346 
-358 NKNGYVYIDDNEIL
+358 
-372 ILDKLPKEQAKN
+372 
-384 VWRFG
+384 
-389 LGGIGFSSKGYE
+389 
-401 GPFETAITMDGQ
+401 
-413 INAKFITTG
+413 
-422 TMAVARIEGLANFIT
+422 
-437 ETSSSITKIEL
+437 ITKV
-448 EQGRITSK
+448 EQDVNGITSK

-462 SVENITKIEGTAEG
+462 SVESITKIEGTAEG

-490 DIMLEGESRQIMRSG
+490 DIMLEGESQQATRSG
-505 KNYFDASQ
+505 KNLL
-513 IPSSTN
+513 
-519 IVVSDNGKTITMPIA
+519 DNTA
-534 TSGVGYTFT
+534 TTKISNGITFT
-543 TKKLSELCPKLKV
+543 VNSDGTVLVDGTNDTSANSSLVINRYDLSPGTYILNGCPS
-556 GDIATLRFSRNL
+556 GGAS
-568 GNTYNNF
+568 NTYRLA
-575 IYLNKVS
+575 I
-582 SVWGMNASKTITQ
+582 Q
-595 EMLDSHVAL
+595 
-604 YANRYVDGET
+604 ET
-614 GQCILTDFSIMLSSE
+614 GSYSILGSIDIGNGSREFTIDTTTSVQIAIFIQKGLTINNLLFKPMLRE
-629 TDTSWEPYGASHSP
+629 ATIADDTYEQYGASPSP
-643 DYRSE
+643 DYRSK

-682 NGTATAEVSYPINVN
+682 NGTATAKTTYPINVN
-697 TTTNTRTVLLKANSK
+697 TTTTTRTVLLKANSK

-751 GMYIRVYKDAVL
+751 GMYITVYKDAVL
-763 ENITIY
+763 ENVTIY

-786 LEFKDEGKN
+786 LGFLDIGEN
-795 LARVANGKE
+795 LIKAREYSATVNNVERSITNGLVKL
-804 KIEVRIPIIKVED
+804 
-817 DTIKIN
+817 N
-823 GTCETKVSGESTI
+823 GTMGEAAAGSNA
-836 KFSGNNIRLAN
+836 FSIIGNWTAN
-847 YIHYMPLDED
+847 YSAYDTSI
-857 DIILKPGEYKLK
+857 EYIKLK
-869 IFNVT
+869 AGTYTLSIHNVKGSCTEGSLALVAGNTNPKKTKAKIQLKNETSKTFTLEEESICRISVEYNVGCTFNNFEFNVMLNK
-874 GKISAQNQVRFG
+874 GSQAPYIP
-886 VKYQK
+886 YQ
-891 KGESQVK
+891 EQ
-898 GFVFSD
+898 
-904 GLASNNEYSFTLREE
+904 A
-919 SQIGI
+919 
-924 VLNCTVQ
+924 
-931 SSPITFTNVS
+931 
-941 FKCVLYRAAETMPEF
+941 
-956 EPYKQQTEYFPLSE
+956 EYFPLSE
-970 GQKLMEGSYLADDGI
+970 GQKLYKGSYLADDGT
-985 HHVRK
+985 HHKRK
-990 QVVLTGTENWNL
+990 QIVLDGSDDEGWIFLNPKKNTYKLSNFINGNGNGNSFNYPILSNYFKSDTQANVFEGVKNTIQALGGNVNGL
-1002 YLNKTKTFRLSI
+1002 YISFGKDSDINSVSLLRTFLKAK
-1014 SPWSYSGVCTHYQGI
+1014 Y
-1029 ISSSF
+1029 
-1034 DVKTGIYLSS
+1034 D
-1044 SAMVIISDPRFS
+1044 
-1056 TVEEFKTYLAEQYSA
+1056 A
-1071 GTPVTF
+1071 GTPV
-1077 EYIMMT
+1077 
-1083 NNSKIVEKIVPYTED
+1083 IVEYELAEEEIVPYTEE
-1098 QKEAWEKLRHFTL
+1098 QKAAWEKLRHFTL
-1111 FRGINNIT
+1111 FKGINNIT

-1166 ESVKEI
+1166 ESVKAI

-1181 TLELANQSLEFST
+1181 TLELANQSLKFAT
-1194 KRTGGNNLIRNSAMI
+1194 KRVGGNNLIRNSAMI
-1209 NGNNFWL
+1209 NNNNFWL
-1216 AHAKYPYQESDIPP
+1216 AHAKYPYQESDTPP
-1230 DNPTEGTYWYC
+1230 DNPTEGAYWYC

-1256 NSGWKESELSR
+1256 NSGWQVSELSR

-1325 QNENKMAISYFIKN
+1325 QNENKMAISHFIKN

-1415 DTTIYLVKKY
+1415 DTTIYLPKKY

-1519 AEWETLDIPSSLL
+1519 VEWETLDIPSSLL

-1604 LATYEGINIFQI
+1604 LATYKGINIFQI

>member
-1 MIKIFNATDTDFK
+1 MYDNTVSARTYLSYIAEQAGGIAVIGRDGKLYIKTIGESSVTLPLKLFK
-14 TAGNIIINPL
+14 TFKWGEKFKITRVRYDDGIQLFEKGDTTGNTVYISQDNMYIVDQDQINNIYNTLKGLEFYSFEGESIIDPALDTGDI
-24 YCHEIKKKSLNG
+24 
-36 WYIEVEIPIKYKEY
+36 
-50 IEADKLC
+50 
-57 VVKTKSKLKPQAFR
+57 VV
-71 INDSITYTNRKIK
+71 
-84 FTAEHVM
+84 
-91 FDSRRYVLLD
+91 
-101 VRPTNLN
+101 
-108 GQNGLK
+108 
-114 YVNERT
+114 
-120 DKTSPFSIDSNVEN
+120 ID
-134 VSTAYFIR
+134 
-142 KTLLE
+142 
-147 SWQVFEERW
+147 
-156 GGVFEADNWDISFK
+156 
-170 QSIGKDNG
+170 
-178 ETIVYGKNMQG
+178 GKNVIYQGSMQFSG
-189 FEIFEDWSNV
+189 RWIANIESKIQCKAKEETTTRTPSQRTINRRVESNINQIDG
-199 CTKILPVGYD
+199 KITQLT
-209 GLLLPEIY
+209 E
-217 LESETQYEISYTK
+217 ET
-230 IVDFQTDLEAEEQTE
+230 TE
-245 TNLLLEL
+245 
-252 RNNAIKY
+252 
-259 LEENCVPKV
+259 
-268 SYTVNSNVNN
+268 
-278 DLEIGDTIKVLHPF
+278 
-292 VNIFTEVL
+292 
-300 EYEYDLIS
+300 
-308 EKVKSL
+308 
-314 TFGNYTRDVKTKF
+314 
-327 NNIKNTIETIK
+327 NTQK
-338 QTVSKQEI
+338 
-346 TIKEQTNLINSL
+346 
-358 NKNGYVYIDDNEIL
+358 
-372 ILDKLPKEQAKN
+372 
-384 VWRFG
+384 
-389 LGGIGFSSKGYE
+389 
-401 GPFETAITMDGQ
+401 
-413 INAKFITTG
+413 
-422 TMAVARIEGLANFIT
+422 
-437 ETSSSITKIEL
+437 ITKV
-448 EQGRITSK
+448 EQDVNGITSK

-490 DIMLEGESRQIMRSG
+490 DIMLEGESHQVTRSG
-505 KNYFDASQ
+505 KNHFDASQ

-534 TSGVGYTFT
+534 TSGVGYIST

-575 IYLNKVS
+575 IYLS
-582 SVWGMNASKTITQ
+582 RISLIWGMNASKTITQ
-595 EMLDSHVAL
+595 EMLDNYVAL
-604 YANRYVDGET
+604 YANRYDDGET

-629 TDTSWEPYGASHSP
+629 TDTSWEPYGASPSRDYPSP
-643 DYRSE
+643 
-648 IENLEGENICPSL
+648 IENIEGNIE
-661 NTTRTINGVTFTKNK
+661 I
-676 DGSITM
+676 
-682 NGTATAEVSYPINVN
+682 
-697 TTTNTRTVLLKANSK
+697 
-712 YRMLSSYE
+712 
-720 SGKYTT
+720 
-726 QVFYLKNNVMTY
+726 
-738 SSSLIETVEETKV
+738 
-751 GMYIRVYKDAVL
+751 
-763 ENITIY
+763 
-769 PQITKGEE
+769 
-777 YKPYVPYNS
+777 
-786 LEFKDEGKN
+786 KDEGKN
-795 LARVANGKE
+795 LYAGNE
-804 KIEVRIPIIKVED
+804 I
-817 DTIKIN
+817 TIN
-823 GTCETKVSGESTI
+823 GTYSSNTSVSLGSRYLSEGTYTI
-836 KFSGNNIRLAN
+836 SLTNSLPNNCYIYLGAN
-847 YIHYMPLDED
+847 
-857 DIILKPGEYKLK
+857 
-869 IFNVT
+869 
-874 GKISAQNQVRFG
+874 
-886 VKYQK
+886 
-891 KGESQVK
+891 
-898 GFVFSD
+898 
-904 GLASNNEYSFTLREE
+904 ASIAYSIKDKATFTLTEE
-919 SQIGI
+919 QNVPMRLVVKAGTYS
-924 VLNCTVQ
+924 N
-931 SSPITFTNVS
+931 FTTKIMIEKGMV
-941 FKCVLYRAAETMPEF
+941 VTDY
-956 EPYKQQTEYFPLSE
+956 EPHQQQTEYFPLSE
-970 GQKLMEGSYLADDGI
+970 GQKLYKNSYLVDDGI
-985 HHVRK
+985 HHSRK
-990 QVVLTGTENWNL
+990 QVVLDGTETGWYTLANQTGTN
-1002 YLNKTKTFRLSI
+1002 T
-1014 SPWSYSGVCTHYQGI
+1014 SYFCI
-1029 ISSSF
+1029 P
-1034 DVKTGIYLSS
+1034 
-1044 SAMVIISDPRFS
+1044 ISDMKKASTLICDKFINRAVWNTDEEGIQSIIDNLIRLRINTSRAS
-1056 TVEEFKTYLAEQYSA
+1056 TVAELKTWLSNNPIRVEYELAE
-1071 GTPVTF
+1071 
-1077 EYIMMT
+1077 E
-1083 NNSKIVEKIVPYTED
+1083 EIVPYTED

-1143 VKENHYTKSETD
+1143 VKENYYTKSETD

-1181 TLELANQSLEFST
+1181 TLELANQSLKFAT
-1194 KRTGGNNLIRNSAMI
+1194 KRVGGNNLIRNSAMI
-1209 NGNNFWL
+1209 NDNNFWL
-1216 AHAKYPYQESDIPP
+1216 AHAKYPYQESDTPP
-1230 DNPTEGTYWYC
+1230 DSPTEGAYWYC
-1241 TANSGSYIENQMYVY
+1241 TANSGSYTENQMYVY

-1277 AYTTSNEYWANG
+1277 AYTTSSEHWANG

-1425 NSQTSQ
+1425 NSQTSA

-1519 AEWETLDIPSSLL
+1519 VEWETLDIPSSLL

-1604 LATYEGINIFQI
+1604 LATYKGINIFQI

-1625 IQATESIEIGN
+1625 IQATESIEVGN

>member
-1 MIKIFNATDTDFK
+1 MYDNTVSARIYLSYIAEQAGGIAVIGRDGKLYIKTIGESSVTLPLKLFK
-14 TAGNIIINPL
+14 TFKWGEKFKITRVRYDDGIQLFEKGDTTGNTVYISQDNMYIVDQDQINNIYNTLKGLEFYSFEGESIIDPALDTGDI
-24 YCHEIKKKSLNG
+24 
-36 WYIEVEIPIKYKEY
+36 
-50 IEADKLC
+50 
-57 VVKTKSKLKPQAFR
+57 VV
-71 INDSITYTNRKIK
+71 
-84 FTAEHVM
+84 
-91 FDSRRYVLLD
+91 
-101 VRPTNLN
+101 
-108 GQNGLK
+108 
-114 YVNERT
+114 
-120 DKTSPFSIDSNVEN
+120 ID
-134 VSTAYFIR
+134 
-142 KTLLE
+142 
-147 SWQVFEERW
+147 
-156 GGVFEADNWDISFK
+156 
-170 QSIGKDNG
+170 
-178 ETIVYGKNMQG
+178 GKNVIYQGSMQFSG
-189 FEIFEDWSNV
+189 RWIANIESKIQCKAKEETTTRTPSQRTINRRVESNINQIDG
-199 CTKILPVGYD
+199 KITQLT
-209 GLLLPEIY
+209 E
-217 LESETQYEISYTK
+217 ET
-230 IVDFQTDLEAEEQTE
+230 TE
-245 TNLLLEL
+245 
-252 RNNAIKY
+252 
-259 LEENCVPKV
+259 
-268 SYTVNSNVNN
+268 
-278 DLEIGDTIKVLHPF
+278 
-292 VNIFTEVL
+292 
-300 EYEYDLIS
+300 
-308 EKVKSL
+308 
-314 TFGNYTRDVKTKF
+314 
-327 NNIKNTIETIK
+327 NTQK
-338 QTVSKQEI
+338 
-346 TIKEQTNLINSL
+346 
-358 NKNGYVYIDDNEIL
+358 
-372 ILDKLPKEQAKN
+372 
-384 VWRFG
+384 
-389 LGGIGFSSKGYE
+389 
-401 GPFETAITMDGQ
+401 
-413 INAKFITTG
+413 
-422 TMAVARIEGLANFIT
+422 
-437 ETSSSITKIEL
+437 ITKV
-448 EQGRITSK
+448 EQDVNGITSK

-490 DIMLEGESRQIMRSG
+490 DIMLEGESQQATRSG
-505 KNYFDASQ
+505 KNLL
-513 IPSSTN
+513 
-519 IVVSDNGKTITMPIA
+519 DNTA
-534 TSGVGYTFT
+534 TTKISNGITFT
-543 TKKLSELCPKLKV
+543 VNSDGTVLVDGTNDTSANSSLVINRYDLSPGTYILNGCPS
-556 GDIATLRFSRNL
+556 GGAS
-568 GNTYNNF
+568 NTYRLA
-575 IYLNKVS
+575 I
-582 SVWGMNASKTITQ
+582 Q
-595 EMLDSHVAL
+595 
-604 YANRYVDGET
+604 ET
-614 GQCILTDFSIMLSSE
+614 GSYSILGSIDIGNGSREFTIDTTTSVQIAIFIQKGLTINNLLFKPMLRE
-629 TDTSWEPYGASHSP
+629 ATIADDTYEQYGASPSP
-643 DYRSE
+643 DYRSK

-682 NGTATAEVSYPINVN
+682 NGTATAKTTYPINVN
-697 TTTNTRTVLLKANSK
+697 TTTTTRTVLLKANSK

-763 ENITIY
+763 DNVTIY

-786 LEFKDEGKN
+786 LGFLDIGEN
-795 LARVANGKE
+795 LIKAREYSATVNNVERSITNGLVKL
-804 KIEVRIPIIKVED
+804 
-817 DTIKIN
+817 N
-823 GTCETKVSGESTI
+823 GTMGEAAAGSNA
-836 KFSGNNIRLAN
+836 FSIIGNWTAN
-847 YIHYMPLDED
+847 YSAYDTSI
-857 DIILKPGEYKLK
+857 EYIKLK
-869 IFNVT
+869 AGTYTLSIHNVKGSCTEGSLALVAGNTNPKKTKAKIQLKNETSKTFTLEEESICRISVEYNVGCTFNNFEFNVMLNK
-874 GKISAQNQVRFG
+874 GSQAPYIP
-886 VKYQK
+886 YQ
-891 KGESQVK
+891 EQ
-898 GFVFSD
+898 
-904 GLASNNEYSFTLREE
+904 A
-919 SQIGI
+919 
-924 VLNCTVQ
+924 
-931 SSPITFTNVS
+931 
-941 FKCVLYRAAETMPEF
+941 
-956 EPYKQQTEYFPLSE
+956 EYFPLSE
-970 GQKLMEGSYLADDGI
+970 GQKLYKGSYLADDGT
-985 HHVRK
+985 HHKRK
-990 QVVLTGTENWNL
+990 QIMLDGSDNRAWYMDTQSETSTDYFYTRTVGITTENINSVICSHLKKGSRSRQGFWATTVFCITM
-1002 YLNKTKTFRLSI
+1002 NKTVT
-1014 SPWSYSGVCTHYQGI
+1014 GI
-1029 ISSSF
+1029 ISS
-1034 DVKTGIYLSS
+1034 DTKAQRITK
-1044 SAMVIISDPRFS
+1044 
-1056 TVEEFKTYLAEQYSA
+1056 FKTWLATQYA
-1071 GTPVTF
+1071 NGTPV
-1077 EYIMMT
+1077 
-1083 NNSKIVEKIVPYTED
+1083 IVEYEPAEEEIVPYTET
-1098 QKEAWEKLRHFTL
+1098 QQEAWEKLRHFTL

-1143 VKENHYTKSETD
+1143 VKENHYTKIETD
-1155 SQISQTADSIK
+1155 SQISQTTDSIK
-1166 ESVKEI
+1166 ESVKAI

-1181 TLELANQSLEFST
+1181 TLELANQSLKFAT
-1194 KRTGGNNLIRNSAMI
+1194 KRVGGNNLIRNSAMI
-1209 NGNNFWL
+1209 NDNNFWL
-1216 AHAKYPYQESDIPP
+1216 AHAKYPYQESDTPP
-1230 DNPTEGTYWYC
+1230 DNPTEGAYWYC

-1256 NSGWKESELSR
+1256 NSGWQVSELSR

-1289 KNANENTLS
+1289 RNANENTLS

-1415 DTTIYLVKKY
+1415 DTTIYLPKKY

-1519 AEWETLDIPSSLL
+1519 VEWETLDIPSSLL

-1604 LATYEGINIFQI
+1604 LATYKGINIFQI